1 MTNKKLKLAAMS
13 VALTAC
19 VAAQP
24 MAAHAVEGPD
34 PAEDNA
40 APQAEPVAESSTP
53 APVAEEGEK
62 QEKVGE
68 QEEFFPPP
76 VNEEAKSEEQAPAF
90 GPGTK
95 TDDII
100 IDYKPAEKPEE
111 PGESGKDG
119 ETDGSE
125 GSGETDETENPD
137 GTYVKGDVIDN
148 SKKDEA
154 TGKDGKI
161 GEATKEETPDSSSST
176 TVVDPDAEVKKG
188 DPVVGKDEDG
198 NTTITTPTE
207 TTGTETTTTTG
218 TGKADSSTTITDTKK
233 GEEINLDD
241 ELGKDVRPDWKTD
254 KDAKLGDYTVDKVEP
269 AKDGNSKTLTLK
281 KTSPTEEKEMAA
293 EDIAKLLDVP
303 EGGVEKKEELDEE
316 GNPKTTYTLKK
327 EEISTDENG
336 NTVTRVTYY
345 KITGNTVETTTETTL
360 VLKVEKGTVDVNNED
375 LTTEIELPSITAK
388 NTDET
393 KTDVIEISSEKLGE
407 MLQDEYYNNVTGE
420 YVYTEN
426 VDGKEYTYKVKKME
440 DSKPLTNAQL
450 AERLGEGFTGDDN
463 GVYYKGEKLTF
474 DQMEAVRKTLS
485 YTVEV
490 TEVTKTPGQVEGG
503 QESIESAKETAK
515 LEAIKA
521 ALTDAARNAG
531 INVETDDFKNQLN
544 TIDPTGKGQLN
555 LSYTD
560 ADGNVHTVT
569 LRYNG
574 ATVSAPQPGTPDSS
588 KDTETRKDVTDNVI
602 TGTAY
607 VTGSNTWTESGSL
620 NGTYVKP
627 GSGELPSLDGWTI
640 ASKDPEKGTTTYK
653 KEDTVTSPDGTS
665 TKITR
670 TCTITE
676 SSASLSDTEKE
687 EIAWAELLNQHP
699 EYKNKDELKAAG
711 YNINISS
718 MDFSGI
724 KCVEWTI
731 DELSESTKTDAKDLN
746 DKLVI
751 PGGKNWS
758 IDEKARTI
766 TVDGKTYD
774 KVTKTNDGYTCTVE
788 DKNGVKT
795 TYTFTKQ
802 AGAPLTPEEIQTALA
817 GQYSVSADSIR
828 LNADGKTA
836 TFTKGNE
843 TITVDYSTL
852 SETLT
857 VRKDVHTS
865 SSVTDIIKDNKDL
878 EKAYDELWKQIQ
890 EIQSK
895 LLPGEELWI
904 GNLEVTD
911 KTEKTDIIKY
921 FTTAISPENMS
932 KDELIKALQEQER
945 IAKNST
951 YVANKGS
958 DYEETKKNYYSG
970 EKTDEFKSFSK
981 APDGSKI
988 EVYWKLTWWGG
999 YYYYTDAN
1007 GQEVRVH
1014 SNTVHYEEQR
1024 DDIGHLDL
1032 ASGSKLDLLPDKD
1045 DKVDQ
1050 TDCVLVS
1057 KNLKLEWNYDAGNL
1071 VNGKGNQLVGLDSK
1085 ISWDDEG
1092 GEGNGHYEYDRGTPN
1107 NCPDKSAYYK
1117 LTGTVAYDPIKEN
1130 GSIKLY
1136 QGQRGDYWTPGI
1148 SAEDQAI
1155 NAYLKATGSSKTA
1168 ASLTKKERDAIVGT
1182 YVVQIGTTGTNSTG
1196 ESGYQVY
1203 LKSSEL
1209 TAYGYMTRD
1218 ANTCINSTY
1227 KRQDGTWGYVGG
1239 YDLMISKLTQVSEG
1253 KVVGQTESTIKT
1265 ITAPLSIRSSQD
1277 FANRL
1282 LELNKQTTTHKTSE
1296 SATAYG
1302 ENTSGGFDGA
1312 YTQNKS
1318 ETVTGSGTGK
1328 GHYTTFTE
1336 VLKKLF
1342 TGSGS
1347 KEHDEGKVSYTYRT
1361 TDKVDTT
1368 PVSKETVTTT
1378 DAHVDYNYT
1387 SIETRTVTVNGEETV
1402 IVPPVTPPV
1411 DPDTPDGPVE
1421 DETPDEVMTPETP
1434 ELPAVQDAAPDEVV
1448 LPAEPELPAV
1458 QDATALP
1465 QTGVNWMAALGM
1477 AFSGM
1482 LLTIAGAFA
1491 SLKYKEKH

>member
-1 MTNKKLKLAAMS
+1 M
-13 VALTAC
+13 
-19 VAAQP
+19 
-24 MAAHAVEGPD
+24 
-34 PAEDNA
+34 
-40 APQAEPVAESSTP
+40 
-53 APVAEEGEK
+53 
-62 QEKVGE
+62 
-68 QEEFFPPP
+68 
-76 VNEEAKSEEQAPAF
+76 NEEAKSEEQAPAF

-95 TDDII
+95 TDDIT

-111 PGESGKDG
+111 PGKSGEDG
-119 ETDGSE
+119 EADGSE

-161 GEATKEETPDSSSST
+161 GTATKEETPDSSSST

-233 GEEINLDD
+233 GEEIDLNK
-241 ELGKDVRPDWKTD
+241 ELGEVRPDWKTD
-254 KDAKLGDYTVDKVEP
+254 KDATLGDYTVKEVEP
-269 AKDGNSKTLTLK
+269 SEDGNSKELTLK

-303 EGGVEKKEELDEE
+303 EGGVEKKTDDE
-316 GNPKTTYTLKK
+316 GNTTYTLKK
-327 EEISTDENG
+327 EETSTDENG
-336 NTVTRVTYY
+336 NTVTRTTYY
-345 KITGNTVETTTETTL
+345 EITGTSVKTRTETTL
-360 VLKVEKGTVDVNNED
+360 KLKVEKGTETKKDQD
-375 LTTEIELPSITAK
+375 LSTEAELPDSITVK
-388 NTDET
+388 NGKSELKVSKDILEKALDNGGTYTDTDKNITYTVT
-393 KTDVIEISSEKLGE
+393 KKEESSTKLSNE
-407 MLQDEYYNNVTGE
+407 
-420 YVYTEN
+420 
-426 VDGKEYTYKVKKME
+426 
-440 DSKPLTNAQL
+440 QL
-450 AERLGEGFTGDDN
+450 AKRLGDGFTYNAADDSIS
-463 GVYYKGEKLTF
+463 YKGEKLTISQN
-474 DQMEAVRKTLS
+474 DVYRKLLS
-485 YTVEV
+485 YDVTV
-490 TEVTKTPGQVEGG
+490 TETIKNEGQVEGG
-503 QESIESAKETAK
+503 QASIDKANNDAK

-521 ALTDAARNAG
+521 ALTDAAKKTG
-531 INVETDDFKNQLN
+531 INVDSEDFKNQLN

-569 LRYNG
+569 LRYDG
-574 ATVSAPQPGTPDSS
+574 ATVSAPQPGSSDPS
-588 KDTETRKDVTDNVI
+588 KDTETREDIKDYTV

-627 GSGELPSLDGWTI
+627 GSGELPSLEGWTFDGI
-640 ASKDPEKGTTTYK
+640 DTEKGTTTYK
-653 KEDTVTSPDGTS
+653 KEETVTSPDGTS

-676 SSASLSDTEKE
+676 SSASLSDAEKE
-687 EIAWAELLNQHP
+687 EIAWKELQ
-699 EYKNKDELKAAG
+699 NKTGKDKATLLQEG
-711 YNINISS
+711 YSIDIGS

-724 KCVEWTI
+724 KRVEWTI
-731 DELSESTKTDAKDLN
+731 DTLSESTKTDTKDLN

-758 IDEKARTI
+758 IDENAGTI
-766 TVDGKTYD
+766 TVDGNIYRN
-774 KVTKTNDGYTCTVE
+774 VTKTDDGYTCTVE

-795 TYTFTKQ
+795 TYTFTKK

-836 TFTKGNE
+836 TFTKGDE

-865 SSVTDIIKDNKDL
+865 SSVTGIIKDDKDL

-895 LLPGEELWI
+895 LQPGEELRI
-904 GNLEVTD
+904 GETKID
-911 KTEKTDIIKY
+911 STTKKEDIIKY
-921 FTTAISPENMS
+921 FTKAISPDNMS

-970 EKTDEFKSFSK
+970 EKTGEFKYFSK

-988 EVYWKLTWWGG
+988 EVYWKSTWGWNG

-1007 GQEVRVH
+1007 GHEVRVD
-1014 SNTVHYEEQR
+1014 SNTVHSEEQR

-1032 ASGSKLDLLPDKD
+1032 ASGSKLDLLPDED
-1045 DKVDQ
+1045 GKVNQ

-1057 KNLKLEWNYDAGNL
+1057 KNLKLEWNYDAGKL
-1071 VNGKGNQLVGLDSK
+1071 VNGKDNQTVGLDSK

-1092 GEGNGHYEYDRGTPN
+1092 GEGDGHYEYDRGNPN
-1107 NCPDKSAYYK
+1107 KNPDKSAYYK
-1117 LTGTVAYDPIKEN
+1117 LTGTVAYDPIKDKD

-1136 QGQRGDYWTPGI
+1136 QGQWGDYWNPGI
-1148 SAEDQAI
+1148 SAEDEAI
-1155 NAYLKATGSSKTA
+1155 NAYLKATGSSKTYRD
-1168 ASLTKKERDAIVGT
+1168 LTTKERNAIVGT
-1182 YVVQIGTTGTNSTG
+1182 YVVKIGTTGTNSTG

-1209 TAYGYMTRD
+1209 TAYGYMSRD

-1239 YDLMISKLTQVSEG
+1239 YDLMISELTQVREG

-1277 FANRL
+1277 FAKRL
-1282 LELNKQTTTHKTSE
+1282 LELNKQTTTTHKTGE
-1296 SATAYG
+1296 GATAYG
-1302 ENTSGGFDGA
+1302 ENTSGDFDGT
-1312 YTQNKS
+1312 YTQKKS
-1318 ETVTGSGTGK
+1318 ETVEGSGTGK

-1336 VLKKLF
+1336 VLKKIF
-1342 TGSGS
+1342 SGSGS
-1347 KEHDEGKVSYTYRT
+1347 KEHDEGSVSYTHRT
-1361 TDKVDTT
+1361 TDKVNTT

-1378 DAHVDYNYT
+1378 DAHVGYNYT

-1402 IVPPVTPPV
+1402 IVPPVTPPE
-1411 DPDTPDGPVE
+1411 TPVE
-1421 DETPDEVMTPETP
+1421 DETPDEVVTPETP
-1434 ELPAVQDAAPDEVV
+1434 ELPPVQDATPDAPV
-1448 LPAEPELPAV
+1448 LPSDAVLPAV
-1458 QDATALP
+1458 QDALP

>member
-34 PAEDNA
+34 SVEDNA
-40 APQAEPVAESSTP
+40 APQAEP
-53 APVAEEGEK
+53 APVEGKTAEGEVEGEEGK
-62 QEKVGE
+62 
-68 QEEFFPPP
+68 QEEFVPP
-76 VNEEAKSEEQAPAF
+76 VNDEAKKDDQAPAF
-90 GPGTK
+90 GPGTE

-100 IDYKPAEKPEE
+100 IDYKPAEKPDE
-111 PGESGKDG
+111 PGKSGEDG

-161 GEATKEETPDSSSST
+161 GEATKEEIPDSSSST

-207 TTGTETTTTTG
+207 TTGTQTTTTTG

-254 KDAKLGDYTVDKVEP
+254 KDATLGDYTVKEVEP
-269 AKDGNSKTLTLK
+269 SEDGNSKTLTLK
-281 KTSPTEEKEMAA
+281 KTSPTEEKEMSA
-293 EDIAKLLDVP
+293 DDVAKLLDVP
-303 EGGVEKKEELDEE
+303 EDGVEKKTDDE
-316 GNPKTTYTLKK
+316 GKTTYILKK
-327 EEISTDENG
+327 EETSTDENG

-345 KITGNTVETTTETTL
+345 EITGNSVKTRTETTL
-360 VLKVEKGTVDVNNED
+360 KLKVEKGTVDVDNED
-375 LTTEIELPSITAK
+375 LTTEIKLPSITAK

-407 MLQDEYYNNVTGE
+407 MLKDKYYNNDTGE
-420 YVYTEN
+420 YVYTETDAN
-426 VDGKEYTYKVKKME
+426 GKEYTYKVKKAE
-440 DSKPLTNAQL
+440 DTKQLTNEQL
-450 AERLGEGFTGDDN
+450 ANRLGEGFTADDN
-463 GVYYKGEKLTF
+463 GVYYKGEKLNL

-531 INVETDDFKNQLN
+531 INVETDDFKNRLN

-569 LRYNG
+569 LRYDG
-574 ATVSAPQPGTPDSS
+574 ATVSVPQPGSSDPS

-607 VTGSNTWTESGSL
+607 VNGSNTWTESGSL

-627 GSGELPSLDGWTI
+627 DSGELPSLDGWTVD
-640 ASKDPEKGTTTYK
+640 SKDPEKGTTIYK
-653 KEDTVTSPDGTS
+653 KEYTVTSPDGTI

-676 SSASLSDTEKE
+676 SSAPLSDTEKE
-687 EIAWAELLNQHP
+687 EIAWKALQ
-699 EYKNKDELKAAG
+699 NKTGKDKATLIQEG
-711 YNINISS
+711 YSIDIGS

-724 KCVEWTI
+724 KRVEWTI
-731 DELSESTKTDAKDLN
+731 DELSESTKTDAKDLH

-817 GQYSVSADSIR
+817 VQYSVSADSIR

-836 TFTKGNE
+836 TFTKGDE

-895 LLPGEELWI
+895 LQPGEELWI
-904 GNLEVTD
+904 G
-911 KTEKTDIIKY
+911 KTKIDSTTQKEDIIKY
-921 FTTAISPENMS
+921 FTKAISPENMS

-945 IAKNST
+945 IAKSST

-970 EKTDEFKSFSK
+970 EKTDEFKHFSK

-988 EVYWKLTWWGG
+988 EVYWKSTWLWYG

-1007 GQEVRVH
+1007 GQEVRVDN
-1014 SNTVHYEEQR
+1014 NTVHSEEQR

-1045 DKVDQ
+1045 GKVDQ

-1071 VNGKGNQLVGLDSK
+1071 VNGKDNQTVGLDSK

-1092 GEGNGHYEYDRGTPN
+1092 GKGDGHYEYDRGDSN
-1107 NCPDKSAYYK
+1107 NNPDKSAYYK
-1117 LTGTVAYDPIKEN
+1117 LTGTVAYDPIKDKD

-1155 NAYLKATGSSKTA
+1155 NAYLEATGSNKTA
-1168 ASLTKKERDAIVGT
+1168 KDLSPKERNAIVGT
-1182 YVVQIGTTGTNSTG
+1182 YVVKIGTTGTNSTG

-1203 LKSSEL
+1203 RKTSEL
-1209 TAYGYMTRD
+1209 TAYGYMSRD

-1296 SATAYG
+1296 RATASG
-1302 ENTSGGFDGA
+1302 ENTSGGFNGA
-1312 YTQNKS
+1312 YTQDKS
-1318 ETVTGSGTGK
+1318 EPVEGSGTGK

-1342 TGSGS
+1342 SGKGETSYDTGS
-1347 KEHDEGKVSYTYRT
+1347 VSYTHRT
-1361 TDKVDTT
+1361 TDHVDTT

-1387 SIETRTVTVNGEETV
+1387 SIETRTVTVDGEETV
-1402 IVPPVTPPV
+1402 IVPPV

-1421 DETPDEVMTPETP
+1421 DETPDEVVTPETP

>member
-1 MTNKKLKLAAMS
+1 M
-13 VALTAC
+13 
-19 VAAQP
+19 
-24 MAAHAVEGPD
+24 
-34 PAEDNA
+34 
-40 APQAEPVAESSTP
+40 
-53 APVAEEGEK
+53 
-62 QEKVGE
+62 
-68 QEEFFPPP
+68 
-76 VNEEAKSEEQAPAF
+76 NEEAKKDDQAPAF

-111 PGESGKDG
+111 PGKSGEDG
-119 ETDGSE
+119 EADGSE

-233 GEEINLDD
+233 GEEIDLNK
-241 ELGKDVRPDWKTD
+241 ELGEVRPDWKTD
-254 KDAKLGDYTVDKVEP
+254 KDATLGDYTVKEVEP
-269 AKDGNSKTLTLK
+269 SEDGNSKELTLK

-303 EGGVEKKEELDEE
+303 EGGVEKKTDDE
-316 GNPKTTYTLKK
+316 GNTTYTLKK
-327 EEISTDENG
+327 EETSTDENG
-336 NTVTRVTYY
+336 NTVTRTTYY
-345 KITGNTVETTTETTL
+345 EITGTSVKTRTETTL
-360 VLKVEKGTVDVNNED
+360 KLKVEKGTETKKDQD
-375 LTTEIELPSITAK
+375 LSTEAELPDSITVK
-388 NTDET
+388 NGKSELKVSKDILEKALDNGGTYTDTDKNITYTVT
-393 KTDVIEISSEKLGE
+393 KKEESSTKLSNE
-407 MLQDEYYNNVTGE
+407 
-420 YVYTEN
+420 
-426 VDGKEYTYKVKKME
+426 
-440 DSKPLTNAQL
+440 QL
-450 AERLGEGFTGDDN
+450 AKRLGDGFTYNAADDSIS
-463 GVYYKGEKLTF
+463 YKGEKLTISQN
-474 DQMEAVRKTLS
+474 DVYRKLLS
-485 YTVEV
+485 YDVTV
-490 TEVTKTPGQVEGG
+490 TETIKNEGQVEGG
-503 QESIESAKETAK
+503 QASIDKANNDAK

-521 ALTDAARNAG
+521 ALTDAAKKTG
-531 INVETDDFKNQLN
+531 INVDSEDFKNQLN

-569 LRYNG
+569 LRYDG
-574 ATVSAPQPGTPDSS
+574 ATVSAPQPGSSDPS

-653 KEDTVTSPDGTS
+653 KEETVTSPDGTS

-676 SSASLSDTEKE
+676 SSASLTDTEKE
-687 EIAWAELLNQHP
+687 EIAWKELQ
-699 EYKNKDELKAAG
+699 NKTGKDKATLLQEG
-711 YNINISS
+711 YSIDIGS

-724 KCVEWTI
+724 KRVEWTI
-731 DELSESTKTDAKDLN
+731 DTLSESTKTDTKDLN

-774 KVTKTNDGYTCTVE
+774 NVTKTDDGYTCTVE

-802 AGAPLTPEEIQTALA
+802 AGAPLTPDEIQTALA

-836 TFTKGNE
+836 TFTKGDE

-865 SSVTDIIKDNKDL
+865 SSVTGIIKDDKDL

-895 LLPGEELWI
+895 LQPGEELRI
-904 GNLEVTD
+904 GETKID
-911 KTEKTDIIKY
+911 STTKKEDIIKY
-921 FTTAISPENMS
+921 FTKAISPDNMS

-970 EKTDEFKSFSK
+970 EKTDEFKYFSK
-981 APDGSKI
+981 VPDGSKI
-988 EVYWKLTWWGG
+988 EVYWKSTWLWYG

-1007 GQEVRVH
+1007 GQEVRVDN
-1014 SNTVHYEEQR
+1014 NTVHSEEQR

-1032 ASGSKLDLLPDKD
+1032 ASGSKLDLLPDED
-1045 DKVDQ
+1045 GKVDQ

-1071 VNGKGNQLVGLDSK
+1071 VNGKGNQPVGLDSK

-1092 GEGNGHYEYDRGTPN
+1092 GKGDGHYEYDRGNSN

-1148 SAEDQAI
+1148 SAEDEAI
-1155 NAYLKATGSSKTA
+1155 NAYLKATGSNKTA

-1239 YDLMISKLTQVSEG
+1239 YDLMISELTQVSEG

-1277 FANRL
+1277 FAKRL
-1282 LELNKQTTTHKTSE
+1282 LELNKQTTTTHKTGE
-1296 SATAYG
+1296 GATAYG
-1302 ENTSGGFDGA
+1302 ENTSGDFDGT
-1312 YTQNKS
+1312 YTQKKS
-1318 ETVTGSGTGK
+1318 ETVEGSGTGK

-1336 VLKKLF
+1336 VLKKIF
-1342 TGSGS
+1342 SGSGS
-1347 KEHDEGKVSYTYRT
+1347 KEHDEGSVSYTHRT
-1361 TDKVDTT
+1361 TDKVNTT

-1378 DAHVDYNYT
+1378 DAHVGYNYT

-1402 IVPPVTPPV
+1402 IVPPVTPPE
-1411 DPDTPDGPVE
+1411 TPVE
-1421 DETPDEVMTPETP
+1421 DETPDEVVTPETP
-1434 ELPAVQDAAPDEVV
+1434 KLPPVQDATPDAPVLPSDAVLPAVQD
-1448 LPAEPELPAV
+1448 
-1458 QDATALP
+1458 ALP

>member
-34 PAEDNA
+34 SVEDNA
-40 APQAEPVAESSTP
+40 APQAEP
-53 APVAEEGEK
+53 APVEGKTAEGEVEGEEEK
-62 QEKVGE
+62 QE
-68 QEEFFPPP
+68 EFVPPE
-76 VNEEAKSEEQAPAF
+76 NDEAKKDDQAPAF
-90 GPGTK
+90 GPGTE
-95 TDDII
+95 TDDIT

-111 PGESGKDG
+111 PGE
-119 ETDGSE
+119 
-125 GSGETDETENPD
+125 TDETVNPD

-207 TTGTETTTTTG
+207 TTGTQTTTTTG

-241 ELGKDVRPDWKTD
+241 ELGKDVRPDWSTD
-254 KDAKLGDYTVDKVEP
+254 EKAKLGDYTVKEVEP
-269 AKDGNSKTLTLK
+269 SEDGNSKTLTLK
-281 KTSPTEEKEMAA
+281 KTSEPETKKMSA
-293 EDIAKLLDVP
+293 EDVAKLLDVP
-303 EGGVEKKEELDEE
+303 EDGVEKKTDDE
-316 GNPKTTYTLKK
+316 GNTTYTLTKT
-327 EEISTDENG
+327 ETSTDENG
-336 NTVTRVTYY
+336 NTVTRTTYY
-345 KITGNTVETTTETTL
+345 EITGNSVKTRTETTL
-360 VLKVEKGTVDVNNED
+360 KLKVEKGTVDVNNED

-426 VDGKEYTYKVKKME
+426 VDGKEYTYKVKKTE

-450 AERLGEGFTGDDN
+450 ADRLGEGFTGDDN

-474 DQMEAVRKTLS
+474 DQKEAVRKTLS

-490 TEVTKTPGQVEGG
+490 TEVTKTPDQVEGG
-503 QESIESAKETAK
+503 QESIKSAEETAK

-569 LRYNG
+569 LRYDG

-588 KDTETRKDVTDNVI
+588 KGTETRKDVTDNVI

-607 VTGSNTWTESGSL
+607 VNGSNTWTESGSL

-687 EIAWAELLNQHP
+687 EIAWNELQ
-699 EYKNKDELKAAG
+699 NKTGKDKATLIQEG
-711 YNINISS
+711 YSIDIGS

-724 KCVEWTI
+724 KRVEWTI

-766 TVDGKTYD
+766 TVDGKIYD

-817 GQYSVSADSIR
+817 GQYSVPADSIR

-836 TFTKGNE
+836 TFTKGDE

-890 EIQSK
+890 EIRSK
-895 LLPGEELWI
+895 LQPGEELWI

-970 EKTDEFKSFSK
+970 EKTDEFKYFSK

-988 EVYWKLTWWGG
+988 EVYWKWTLWGG

-1045 DKVDQ
+1045 GNVDQ

-1057 KNLKLEWNYDAGNL
+1057 KNLEWNYDAGNL
-1071 VNGKGNQLVGLDSK
+1071 VNGKGNQPVGLDSK

-1092 GEGNGHYEYDRGTPN
+1092 GKGNGHYEYDRGNPN

-1136 QGQRGDYWTPGI
+1136 QGGYDGWHWV

-1168 ASLTKKERDAIVGT
+1168 ASLTKKERNAIVGT
-1182 YVVQIGTTGTNSTG
+1182 YVVKIGTTGTNSTG

-1203 LKSSEL
+1203 LKTSEL

-1302 ENTSGGFDGA
+1302 ENTSGGFNGA
-1312 YTQNKS
+1312 YTQDKS

-1342 TGSGS
+1342 SG
-1347 KEHDEGKVSYTYRT
+1347 KGDTTHDEGKVSYTHRT
-1361 TDKVDTT
+1361 TDKVNTT

-1387 SIETRTVTVNGEETV
+1387 SIETRKVTVSGEETV

-1421 DETPDEVMTPETP
+1421 DETPDEVVTPETP
-1434 ELPAVQDAAPDEVV
+1434 ELPPVQDATPDDAAPETPV
-1448 LPAEPELPAV
+1448 LPSDAVLPAV
-1458 QDATALP
+1458 QDALP

>member
-34 PAEDNA
+34 SVEDNA
-40 APQAEPVAESSTP
+40 APQAEP
-53 APVAEEGEK
+53 APVEGKTAEGEVEGEEEK
-62 QEKVGE
+62 QE
-68 QEEFFPPP
+68 EFVPP
-76 VNEEAKSEEQAPAF
+76 VNDEAKKDDQAPAF
-90 GPGTK
+90 GPGTN

-100 IDYKPAEKPEE
+100 IDYKPAEKPD
-111 PGESGKDG
+111 ESG
-119 ETDGSE
+119 E
-125 GSGETDETENPD
+125 SGETDETENPD

-254 KDAKLGDYTVDKVEP
+254 KDAKLGGYTVDKVEP

-281 KTSPTEEKEMAA
+281 KTSEPETKKMSA
-293 EDIAKLLDVP
+293 EDVAKLLDVP
-303 EGGVEKKEELDEE
+303 EGGVEKKTDDE
-316 GNPKTTYTLKK
+316 GNTTYTLKK
-327 EEISTDENG
+327 EETSTDENG

-345 KITGNTVETTTETTL
+345 EITGNSVKTTTETTL
-360 VLKVEKGTVDVNNED
+360 KLKVEKGTETKKDQD
-375 LTTEIELPSITAK
+375 LSTEAELPDSITVK
-388 NTDET
+388 NGKSELKVSKDILEKALDNGGTYTDTDKNITYTVT
-393 KTDVIEISSEKLGE
+393 KKEESSTKLSNE
-407 MLQDEYYNNVTGE
+407 
-420 YVYTEN
+420 
-426 VDGKEYTYKVKKME
+426 
-440 DSKPLTNAQL
+440 QL
-450 AERLGEGFTGDDN
+450 AKRLGDGFTYNAADDSIS
-463 GVYYKGEKLTF
+463 YKGEKLTISQN
-474 DQMEAVRKTLS
+474 DVYRKLLS
-485 YTVEV
+485 YDVTV
-490 TEVTKTPGQVEGG
+490 TETIKNEGQVEGG
-503 QESIESAKETAK
+503 QASIDKANNDAK

-521 ALTDAARNAG
+521 ALTDAAKKTG
-531 INVETDDFKNQLN
+531 INVDSEDFKNQLN

-569 LRYNG
+569 LCYDG
-574 ATVSAPQPGTPDSS
+574 ATVSAPEPSS
-588 KDTETRKDVTDNVI
+588 SDPSKNTETREDIKDYTV

-627 GSGELPSLDGWTI
+627 GSGELPSLEGWTFDGI
-640 ASKDPEKGTTTYK
+640 DTEKGTTTYK
-653 KEDTVTSPDGTS
+653 KEETVTSPDGTS
-665 TKITR
+665 TKIIR

-676 SSASLSDTEKE
+676 SSASLSDAEKAD
-687 EIAWAELLNQHP
+687 IAWAELLKQHP
-699 EYKNKDELKAAG
+699 EYKNEDELKAAG
-711 YNINISS
+711 YNIDIGS

-724 KCVEWTI
+724 KRVEWTI
-731 DELSESTKTDAKDLN
+731 GTLSESTKTDTKDLN

-758 IDEKARTI
+758 IDEKAGTI
-766 TVDGKTYD
+766 TVDGDIYRN
-774 KVTKTNDGYTCTVE
+774 VTKTNDGYTCTVE

-836 TFTKGNE
+836 TFTKGDE

-988 EVYWKLTWWGG
+988 EVYWKSTWWGG

-1057 KNLKLEWNYDAGNL
+1057 KNLEWNYDAGNL
-1071 VNGKGNQLVGLDSK
+1071 VNGKGNQPVGLDSK

-1092 GEGNGHYEYDRGTPN
+1092 GKGNGHYEYDRGNPN

-1130 GSIKLY
+1130 GNIKLY
-1136 QGQRGDYWTPGI
+1136 QGGFDDYWHWV

-1168 ASLTKKERDAIVGT
+1168 ASLTKKERNAIVGT
-1182 YVVQIGTTGTNSTG
+1182 YVVKIGTTDTNSTG

-1203 LKSSEL
+1203 LKTSEL
-1209 TAYGYMTRD
+1209 TAYGYMSRD

-1296 SATAYG
+1296 RATAYG

-1342 TGSGS
+1342 SGKGETSYDTGSI
-1347 KEHDEGKVSYTYRT
+1347 SYSYRT
-1361 TDKVDTT
+1361 TEKVGTT
-1368 PVSKETVTTT
+1368 ALSKETVTTT

-1387 SIETRTVTVNGEETV
+1387 SIETRTVTVDGEETV
-1402 IVPPVTPPV
+1402 IVPPVTPPE
-1411 DPDTPDGPVE
+1411 TPVE
-1421 DETPDEVMTPETP
+1421 DETPDEVVTPETP
-1434 ELPAVQDAAPDEVV
+1434 ELPPVQDATLDDAAPETPV
-1448 LPAEPELPAV
+1448 LPSDAVLPAV

>member
-34 PAEDNA
+34 SVEDNA
-40 APQAEPVAESSTP
+40 APQAEP
-53 APVAEEGEK
+53 APVEGKTAEGEVEGEEEK
-62 QEKVGE
+62 QE
-68 QEEFFPPP
+68 EFVPP
-76 VNEEAKSEEQAPAF
+76 VNDEAKKDDQAPAF

-100 IDYKPAEKPEE
+100 IDYKPAEKPDE
-111 PGESGKDG
+111 
-119 ETDGSE
+119 
-125 GSGETDETENPD
+125 SGETDETENPD

-154 TGKDGKI
+154 TGEDGKI
-161 GEATKEETPDSSSST
+161 GKATKEETPDSSSST

-207 TTGTETTTTTG
+207 TTGTQTTTTTG
-218 TGKADSSTTITDTKK
+218 TGEAKSETTITDTKK

-254 KDAKLGDYTVDKVEP
+254 KDAKLGGYTVDKVEP

-281 KTSPTEEKEMAA
+281 KTSEPETKEMSA
-293 EDIAKLLDVP
+293 EDVAKLLDVP
-303 EGGVEKKEELDEE
+303 EDGVEKKTDDE
-316 GNPKTTYTLKK
+316 GKTTYILKK
-327 EEISTDENG
+327 EETSTDENG

-426 VDGKEYTYKVKKME
+426 VDGKEYTYKVKKTE

-450 AERLGEGFTGDDN
+450 ADRLGEGFTGDAN

-474 DQMEAVRKTLS
+474 DQKEAVRKTLS

-515 LEAIKA
+515 LNAIKA

-569 LRYNG
+569 LRYDG

-588 KDTETRKDVTDNVI
+588 KGTETRKDVTDNVI

-607 VTGSNTWTESGSL
+607 VNGSNTWTESGSL

-653 KEDTVTSPDGTS
+653 KEDTVTSPDGTI

-687 EIAWAELLNQHP
+687 EIAWNELQ
-699 EYKNKDELKAAG
+699 NKTGKDKATLIQEG
-711 YNINISS
+711 YSIDIGS

-724 KCVEWTI
+724 KRVEWTI

-817 GQYSVSADSIR
+817 VQYSVSADSIR

-878 EKAYDELWKQIQ
+878 EKAYDDLWKQIQ

-988 EVYWKLTWWGG
+988 EVYWKWTRWGG

-1045 DKVDQ
+1045 GNVDQ

-1057 KNLKLEWNYDAGNL
+1057 KNLEWNYDAGNL
-1071 VNGKGNQLVGLDSK
+1071 VNGKGNQPVGLDSK

-1092 GEGNGHYEYDRGTPN
+1092 GKGNGHYEYDRGNPN

-1130 GSIKLY
+1130 GNIKLY
-1136 QGQRGDYWTPGI
+1136 QGGFDDYWYWV

-1155 NAYLKATGSSKTA
+1155 NAYLKATGSNKTA
-1168 ASLTKKERDAIVGT
+1168 ASLTKKERNAIVGT
-1182 YVVQIGTTGTNSTG
+1182 YVVKIGTTDTNSTG

-1203 LKSSEL
+1203 LKTSEL

-1302 ENTSGGFDGA
+1302 ENTSVRRLRRCL
-1312 YTQNKS
+1312 Y
-1318 ETVTGSGTGK
+1318 
-1328 GHYTTFTE
+1328 
-1336 VLKKLF
+1336 
-1342 TGSGS
+1342 
-1347 KEHDEGKVSYTYRT
+1347 
-1361 TDKVDTT
+1361 
-1368 PVSKETVTTT
+1368 
-1378 DAHVDYNYT
+1378 
-1387 SIETRTVTVNGEETV
+1387 
-1402 IVPPVTPPV
+1402 
-1411 DPDTPDGPVE
+1411 
-1421 DETPDEVMTPETP
+1421 
-1434 ELPAVQDAAPDEVV
+1434 
-1448 LPAEPELPAV
+1448 
-1458 QDATALP
+1458 
-1465 QTGVNWMAALGM
+1465 
-1477 AFSGM
+1477 
-1482 LLTIAGAFA
+1482 AG
-1491 SLKYKEKH
+1491 

>member
-1 MTNKKLKLAAMS
+1 M
-13 VALTAC
+13 
-19 VAAQP
+19 
-24 MAAHAVEGPD
+24 
-34 PAEDNA
+34 
-40 APQAEPVAESSTP
+40 
-53 APVAEEGEK
+53 
-62 QEKVGE
+62 
-68 QEEFFPPP
+68 
-76 VNEEAKSEEQAPAF
+76 NEEAKSEEQAPAF

-95 TDDII
+95 TDDIT

-111 PGESGKDG
+111 PGKSGEDG
-119 ETDGSE
+119 EADGSE

-207 TTGTETTTTTG
+207 TTGTQTTTTTG

-254 KDAKLGDYTVDKVEP
+254 KDAKLGGYTVDKVEP

-303 EGGVEKKEELDEE
+303 EGGVERKEELDEE

-327 EEISTDENG
+327 EETSTDENG

-360 VLKVEKGTVDVNNED
+360 KLKVEKSTETKKDQD
-375 LTTEIELPSITAK
+375 LSTEAELPDSITVK
-388 NTDET
+388 NGKSELKVSKDILEKALDNGGTYTDTDKNITYTVT
-393 KTDVIEISSEKLGE
+393 KKEESSTKLSNE
-407 MLQDEYYNNVTGE
+407 
-420 YVYTEN
+420 
-426 VDGKEYTYKVKKME
+426 
-440 DSKPLTNAQL
+440 QL
-450 AERLGEGFTGDDN
+450 AKRLGDGFTYNAADDSIS
-463 GVYYKGEKLTF
+463 YKGEKLTISQN
-474 DQMEAVRKTLS
+474 DVYRKLLS
-485 YTVEV
+485 YDVTV
-490 TEVTKTPGQVEGG
+490 TETIKNEGQVEGG
-503 QESIESAKETAK
+503 QASIDKANNDAK

-521 ALTDAARNAG
+521 ALTDAAKKTG
-531 INVETDDFKNQLN
+531 INVDSEDFKNQLN

-569 LRYNG
+569 LRYDG
-574 ATVSAPQPGTPDSS
+574 ATVSAPQPGSSDPS

-627 GSGELPSLDGWTI
+627 GSGELPSFDGWTI

-687 EIAWAELLNQHP
+687 EIAWKELQ
-699 EYKNKDELKAAG
+699 NKTGKDKATLLQEG
-711 YNINISS
+711 YSIDIGS

-724 KCVEWTI
+724 KRVEWTI
-731 DELSESTKTDAKDLN
+731 DTLSESTKTDAKDLN

-836 TFTKGNE
+836 TFTKGDE

-865 SSVTDIIKDNKDL
+865 SSVTGIIKDDKDL

-895 LLPGEELWI
+895 LQPGEELRI
-904 GNLEVTD
+904 GETKID
-911 KTEKTDIIKY
+911 STTKKEDIIKY
-921 FTTAISPENMS
+921 FTKAISPDNMS

-970 EKTDEFKSFSK
+970 EKTDEFKYFSK
-981 APDGSKI
+981 APDDSKI
-988 EVYWKLTWWGG
+988 EVYWKWTWWGG

-1014 SNTVHYEEQR
+1014 SNTVHSEEQR

-1032 ASGSKLDLLPDKD
+1032 ASGSKLDLLPDED
-1045 DKVDQ
+1045 GKVNQ

-1057 KNLKLEWNYDAGNL
+1057 KDLKLEWNYDAGKL
-1071 VNGKGNQLVGLDSK
+1071 VNGKDNQTVGLDSK

-1092 GEGNGHYEYDRGTPN
+1092 GEGSGHYEYDRGNRN
-1107 NCPDKSAYYK
+1107 NNPDKSAYYK

-1136 QGQRGDYWTPGI
+1136 QGQWGDYWNPGI
-1148 SAEDQAI
+1148 SAEDEAI
-1155 NAYLKATGSSKTA
+1155 NAYLKATGSSKTYRD
-1168 ASLTKKERDAIVGT
+1168 LTTKERNAIVGT
-1182 YVVQIGTTGTNSTG
+1182 YVVKIGTTGTNSTG

-1203 LKSSEL
+1203 RKTSEL
-1209 TAYGYMTRD
+1209 TAYGYMSRD

-1253 KVVGQTESTIKT
+1253 KVIGQTESTIKT

-1282 LELNKQTTTHKTSE
+1282 LELNKQTTTTHKTGE
-1296 SATAYG
+1296 GATAYG
-1302 ENTSGGFDGA
+1302 ENTSGDFDGA
-1312 YTQNKS
+1312 YTQKKS
-1318 ETVTGSGTGK
+1318 ETVEGSGTGK

-1336 VLKKLF
+1336 VLKKIF
-1342 TGSGS
+1342 SGSGS
-1347 KEHDEGKVSYTYRT
+1347 KEHDEGSVSYTHRT
-1361 TDKVDTT
+1361 TDKVNTT

-1387 SIETRTVTVNGEETV
+1387 SIETRKVTVSGEETV
-1402 IVPPVTPPV
+1402 IVPPV

-1421 DETPDEVMTPETP
+1421 DEIPDEVVTPEAPELPPVQDATP
-1434 ELPAVQDAAPDEVV
+1434 DAPVLPSDAVLPAVQD
-1448 LPAEPELPAV
+1448 
-1458 QDATALP
+1458 ALP

-1482 LLTIAGAFA
+1482 LLTIAGAFT

>member
-1 MTNKKLKLAAMS
+1 M
-13 VALTAC
+13 
-19 VAAQP
+19 
-24 MAAHAVEGPD
+24 
-34 PAEDNA
+34 
-40 APQAEPVAESSTP
+40 
-53 APVAEEGEK
+53 
-62 QEKVGE
+62 
-68 QEEFFPPP
+68 
-76 VNEEAKSEEQAPAF
+76 NEEAKSEEQAPAF

-111 PGESGKDG
+111 PGE
-119 ETDGSE
+119 
-125 GSGETDETENPD
+125 TDEPETPGD
-137 GTYVKGDVIDN
+137 THLKGDVIDN

-161 GEATKEETPDSSSST
+161 GTATKEETPDSSSST

-241 ELGKDVRPDWKTD
+241 ELGQDVRPDWKTD
-254 KDAKLGDYTVDKVEP
+254 KDTKLGDYTVDKVEP
-269 AKDGNSKTLTLK
+269 AEDGNSKELTLK

-303 EGGVEKKEELDEE
+303 EGGVEKKTDNE
-316 GNPKTTYTLKK
+316 GNTTYTLKK
-327 EEISTDENG
+327 EETSTDENG
-336 NTVTRVTYY
+336 NTVTRTTYY
-345 KITGNTVETTTETTL
+345 EITGNSVKTRTETTL
-360 VLKVEKGTVDVNNED
+360 VLKVEKGTETKKDQD
-375 LTTEIELPSITAK
+375 LSTEAELPDSITVK
-388 NTDET
+388 NGKSELKVSKDILEKALDNGGTYTDTDKNITYTVT
-393 KTDVIEISSEKLGE
+393 KKEESSTKLSNE
-407 MLQDEYYNNVTGE
+407 
-420 YVYTEN
+420 
-426 VDGKEYTYKVKKME
+426 
-440 DSKPLTNAQL
+440 QL
-450 AERLGEGFTGDDN
+450 AKRLGDGFTYNAADDSIS
-463 GVYYKGEKLTF
+463 YKGEKLTISQN
-474 DQMEAVRKTLS
+474 DVYRKLLS
-485 YTVEV
+485 YDVTV
-490 TEVTKTPGQVEGG
+490 TETIKNEGQVEGG
-503 QESIESAKETAK
+503 QASIDKANNDAK

-521 ALTDAARNAG
+521 ALTDAAKKTG
-531 INVETDDFKNQLN
+531 INVDSEDFKNQLN

-569 LRYNG
+569 LCYDG
-574 ATVSAPQPGTPDSS
+574 ATVSAPEPGSS
-588 KDTETRKDVTDNVI
+588 DPSKNTETREDIKDYTV

-627 GSGELPSLDGWTI
+627 GSGELPSFDGWTI

-653 KEDTVTSPDGTS
+653 KEETVTSPDGTS

-676 SSASLSDTEKE
+676 SSASLTDAEKE
-687 EIAWAELLNQHP
+687 EIAWKELQ
-699 EYKNKDELKAAG
+699 NKTGKDKATLLQEG
-711 YNINISS
+711 YSIDIGS

-724 KCVEWTI
+724 KRVEWTI
-731 DELSESTKTDAKDLN
+731 DTLSESTKTDTKDLN

-758 IDEKARTI
+758 IDEKAGTI

-774 KVTKTNDGYTCTVE
+774 NVTKTNDGYTCTVE

-802 AGAPLTPEEIQTALA
+802 AGAPLTPDEIQTALA

-836 TFTKGNE
+836 TFTKGDE

-865 SSVTDIIKDNKDL
+865 SSVTGIIKDDKDL

-895 LLPGEELWI
+895 LQPGEELRI
-904 GNLEVTD
+904 GETKID
-911 KTEKTDIIKY
+911 STTKKEDIIKY
-921 FTTAISPENMS
+921 FTKAISPDNMS

-970 EKTDEFKSFSK
+970 EKTGEFKYFSK

-988 EVYWKLTWWGG
+988 EVYWKSTWGWNG

-1007 GQEVRVH
+1007 GHEVRVD
-1014 SNTVHYEEQR
+1014 SNTVHSEEQR

-1032 ASGSKLDLLPDKD
+1032 ASGSKLDLLPDED
-1045 DKVDQ
+1045 GKVNQ

-1057 KNLKLEWNYDAGNL
+1057 KNLKLEWNYDAGKL
-1071 VNGKGNQLVGLDSK
+1071 VNGKDNQTVGLDSK

-1092 GEGNGHYEYDRGTPN
+1092 GEGDGHYEYDRGNPN
-1107 NCPDKSAYYK
+1107 KNPDKSAYYK
-1117 LTGTVAYDPIKEN
+1117 LTGTVAYDPIKDKD

-1136 QGQRGDYWTPGI
+1136 QGQWGDYWNPGI
-1148 SAEDQAI
+1148 SAEDEAI
-1155 NAYLKATGSSKTA
+1155 NAYLKATGSSKTYRD
-1168 ASLTKKERDAIVGT
+1168 LTTKERNAIVGT
-1182 YVVQIGTTGTNSTG
+1182 YVVKIGTTGTNSTG

-1209 TAYGYMTRD
+1209 TAYGYMSRD

-1239 YDLMISKLTQVSEG
+1239 YDLMISELTQVREG

-1277 FANRL
+1277 FAKRL
-1282 LELNKQTTTHKTSE
+1282 LELNKQTTTTHKTGE
-1296 SATAYG
+1296 GATAYG
-1302 ENTSGGFDGA
+1302 ENTSGDFDGT
-1312 YTQNKS
+1312 YTQKKS
-1318 ETVTGSGTGK
+1318 ETVEGSGTGK

-1336 VLKKLF
+1336 VLKKIF
-1342 TGSGS
+1342 SGSGS
-1347 KEHDEGKVSYTYRT
+1347 KEHDEGSVSYTHRT
-1361 TDKVDTT
+1361 TDKVNTT

-1378 DAHVDYNYT
+1378 DAHVGYNYT

-1402 IVPPVTPPV
+1402 IVPPVTPPE
-1411 DPDTPDGPVE
+1411 TPVE
-1421 DETPDEVMTPETP
+1421 DETPDEVVTPETP
-1434 ELPAVQDAAPDEVV
+1434 ELPPVQDATPDAPV
-1448 LPAEPELPAV
+1448 LPSDAVLPAV
-1458 QDATALP
+1458 QDALP

>member
-34 PAEDNA
+34 SVEDNA
-40 APQAEPVAESSTP
+40 APQAEP
-53 APVAEEGEK
+53 APVEGKTAEGEVEGEEEK
-62 QEKVGE
+62 QE
-68 QEEFFPPP
+68 EFVPP
-76 VNEEAKSEEQAPAF
+76 VNDEAKKDDQAPAF

-100 IDYKPAEKPEE
+100 IDYKPAEKPDE
-111 PGESGKDG
+111 
-119 ETDGSE
+119 
-125 GSGETDETENPD
+125 SGETDETENPD

-154 TGKDGKI
+154 TGEDGKI
-161 GEATKEETPDSSSST
+161 GKATKEETPDSSSST

-207 TTGTETTTTTG
+207 TTGTQTTTTTG
-218 TGKADSSTTITDTKK
+218 TGEAKSETTITDTKK

-254 KDAKLGDYTVDKVEP
+254 KDAKLGGYTVDKVEP

-281 KTSPTEEKEMAA
+281 KTSEPETKEMSA
-293 EDIAKLLDVP
+293 EDVAKLLDVP
-303 EGGVEKKEELDEE
+303 EDGVEKKTDDE
-316 GNPKTTYTLKK
+316 GKTTYILKK
-327 EEISTDENG
+327 EETSTDENG

-426 VDGKEYTYKVKKME
+426 VDGKEYTYKVKKTE
-440 DSKPLTNAQL
+440 DTKQLTNKQL
-450 AERLGEGFTGDDN
+450 ADRLGEGFTGDDN

-474 DQMEAVRKTLS
+474 DQKEAVRKTLS

-503 QESIESAKETAK
+503 QESIKSAEETAK

-569 LRYNG
+569 LRYDG

-588 KDTETRKDVTDNVI
+588 KGTETRKDVTDNVI

-607 VTGSNTWTESGSL
+607 VNGSNTWTESGSL

-653 KEDTVTSPDGTS
+653 KEDTVTSPDGTI

-687 EIAWAELLNQHP
+687 EIAWNELQ
-699 EYKNKDELKAAG
+699 NKTGKDKATLIQEG
-711 YNINISS
+711 YSIDIGS

-724 KCVEWTI
+724 KRVEWTI

-817 GQYSVSADSIR
+817 VQYSVSADSIR

-945 IAKNST
+945 IAKSST

-988 EVYWKLTWWGG
+988 EVYWKSTWWGG

-1045 DKVDQ
+1045 GNVDQ

-1071 VNGKGNQLVGLDSK
+1071 VNGKGNQPVGLDSK

-1092 GEGNGHYEYDRGTPN
+1092 GEGDGHYEYDRGNPN

-1130 GSIKLY
+1130 GNIKLY
-1136 QGQRGDYWTPGI
+1136 QGGFDDYWYWV

-1155 NAYLKATGSSKTA
+1155 NAYLKATGSNKTA

-1182 YVVQIGTTGTNSTG
+1182 YVVKIGTTGTNSTG

-1203 LKSSEL
+1203 LKTSEL

-1282 LELNKQTTTHKTSE
+1282 LELNQQTTTHKTSE
-1296 SATAYG
+1296 RATAYG

-1312 YTQNKS
+1312 YTQDKS

-1342 TGSGS
+1342 SGKGETSYDTGS
-1347 KEHDEGKVSYTYRT
+1347 VSYSYRT
-1361 TDKVDTT
+1361 TDKVNTT

-1402 IVPPVTPPV
+1402 IVPPVTPPE
-1411 DPDTPDGPVE
+1411 TPVE
-1421 DETPDEVMTPETP
+1421 DETPDEVVTPETP
-1434 ELPAVQDAAPDEVV
+1434 ELPPVQDATPDDAAPETPV
-1448 LPAEPELPAV
+1448 LPSDAVLPAV
-1458 QDATALP
+1458 QDALP

-1482 LLTIAGAFA
+1482 LLMVVGAFA

>member
-34 PAEDNA
+34 SVEDNA
-40 APQAEPVAESSTP
+40 APQAEP
-53 APVAEEGEK
+53 APVEGKTAEGEVEGEEGK
-62 QEKVGE
+62 
-68 QEEFFPPP
+68 QEEFVPPE
-76 VNEEAKSEEQAPAF
+76 NDEAKKDDQAPAF

-111 PGESGKDG
+111 PGKSGEDG
-119 ETDGSE
+119 EADGSE

-161 GEATKEETPDSSSST
+161 GEATKEETPEGSSST

-254 KDAKLGDYTVDKVEP
+254 KDAKLGGYTVDKVEP

-360 VLKVEKGTVDVNNED
+360 VLKVEKGTVDVDDKD
-375 LTTEIELPSITAK
+375 LTTEIKLPSITAK

-407 MLQDEYYNNVTGE
+407 MLKDEYYNNVTGE
-420 YVYTEN
+420 YVYTET
-426 VDGKEYTYKVKKME
+426 VDGKEYTYKVKKTE
-440 DSKPLTNAQL
+440 DTNSLTNDQL
-450 AERLGEGFTGDDN
+450 ANRLGDGFSVDADGD
-463 GVYYKGEKLTF
+463 VCYKGEKLTF
-474 DQMEAVRKTLS
+474 DQMKAVRKTLS
-485 YTVEV
+485 YTVAV
-490 TEVTKTPGQVEGG
+490 TEITKNEGQVEGG
-503 QESIESAKETAK
+503 EGSIKSAEETAK

-569 LRYNG
+569 LRYDG
-574 ATVSAPQPGTPDSS
+574 ATVSAPQPGSS
-588 KDTETRKDVTDNVI
+588 DPRKDTETRKDVTDNVI

-627 GSGELPSLDGWTI
+627 GSGELPSLEGWTFDGI
-640 ASKDPEKGTTTYK
+640 DTEKGTTIYK
-653 KEDTVTSPDGTS
+653 KEDTVTLSDGTI

-724 KCVEWTI
+724 KRVEWTI
-731 DELSESTKTDAKDLN
+731 AELSESTKTDAKDLN

-817 GQYSVSADSIR
+817 GQYSVPADSIR

-836 TFTKGNE
+836 TFTKGDE

-890 EIQSK
+890 EIRSK
-895 LLPGEELWI
+895 LQPDEELWI
-904 GNLEVTD
+904 G
-911 KTEKTDIIKY
+911 KTKIDSTTKKEDIIKY
-921 FTTAISPENMS
+921 FTKAISPENMS

-945 IAKNST
+945 IAKSST

-988 EVYWKLTWWGG
+988 EVYWKSTRWGG

-1045 DKVDQ
+1045 GNVDQ

-1057 KNLKLEWNYDAGNL
+1057 KNLEWNYDAGNL
-1071 VNGKGNQLVGLDSK
+1071 VNGKGNQPVGLDSK

-1092 GEGNGHYEYDRGTPN
+1092 GKGNGHYEYDRGNPN

-1130 GSIKLY
+1130 GNIKLY
-1136 QGQRGDYWTPGI
+1136 QGGFDDYWYWV

-1155 NAYLKATGSSKTA
+1155 NAYLKATGSNKTA

-1182 YVVQIGTTGTNSTG
+1182 YVVKIGTTGTNSTG

-1203 LKSSEL
+1203 LKTSEL

-1302 ENTSGGFDGA
+1302 ENTSGGFNGA
-1312 YTQNKS
+1312 YTQDKS

-1361 TDKVDTT
+1361 TDKVNTT

-1387 SIETRTVTVNGEETV
+1387 SIETRKVTVSGEETV

-1421 DETPDEVMTPETP
+1421 DETPDEVVTPETP
-1434 ELPAVQDAAPDEVV
+1434 ELPPVQDATPDDAAPETPV
-1448 LPAEPELPAV
+1448 LPSDAVLPAV
-1458 QDATALP
+1458 QDALP

>member
-34 PAEDNA
+34 SVEDNA
-40 APQAEPVAESSTP
+40 APQAEP
-53 APVAEEGEK
+53 APVEGKTAEGEVEGEEEK
-62 QEKVGE
+62 QE
-68 QEEFFPPP
+68 EFVPPE
-76 VNEEAKSEEQAPAF
+76 NDEAKKDDQAPAF

-111 PGESGKDG
+111 PGKSGEDG
-119 ETDGSE
+119 EADGSE

-161 GEATKEETPDSSSST
+161 GEATKEETPEGSSST

-254 KDAKLGDYTVDKVEP
+254 KDAKLGGYTVDKVEP

-360 VLKVEKGTVDVNNED
+360 VLKVEKGTVDVDDKD
-375 LTTEIELPSITAK
+375 LTTEIKLPSITAK

-407 MLQDEYYNNVTGE
+407 MLKDEYYNNVTGE
-420 YVYTEN
+420 YVYTET
-426 VDGKEYTYKVKKME
+426 VDGKEYTYKVKKTE
-440 DSKPLTNAQL
+440 DTNSLTNDQL
-450 AERLGEGFTGDDN
+450 ANRLGDGFSVDADGD
-463 GVYYKGEKLTF
+463 VCYKGEKLTF
-474 DQMEAVRKTLS
+474 DQMKAVRKTLS
-485 YTVEV
+485 YTVAV
-490 TEVTKTPGQVEGG
+490 TEITKNEGQVEGG
-503 QESIESAKETAK
+503 EGSIKSAEETAK

-569 LRYNG
+569 LRYDG
-574 ATVSAPQPGTPDSS
+574 ATVSAPQPGSS
-588 KDTETRKDVTDNVI
+588 DPRKDTETRKDVTDNVI

-627 GSGELPSLDGWTI
+627 GSGELPSLEGWTFDGI
-640 ASKDPEKGTTTYK
+640 DTEKGTTIYK
-653 KEDTVTSPDGTS
+653 KEDTVTLSDGTS

-676 SSASLSDTEKE
+676 SSVSLSDTEKE

-724 KCVEWTI
+724 KRVEWTI

-758 IDEKARTI
+758 IDEKAGTI

-817 GQYSVSADSIR
+817 GQYSVPADSIR

-836 TFTKGNE
+836 TFTKGDE

-945 IAKNST
+945 IAKSST

-988 EVYWKLTWWGG
+988 EVYWKWTRWGG

-1045 DKVDQ
+1045 GNVDQ

-1057 KNLKLEWNYDAGNL
+1057 KNLEWNYDAGNL
-1071 VNGKGNQLVGLDSK
+1071 VNGKGNQPVGLDSK

-1092 GEGNGHYEYDRGTPN
+1092 GKGNGHYEYDRGNPN

-1136 QGQRGDYWTPGI
+1136 QGGYDDWHWV

-1168 ASLTKKERDAIVGT
+1168 ASLTKKERAAIVGT
-1182 YVVQIGTTGTNSTG
+1182 YVVKIGTTDTNSTG

-1203 LKSSEL
+1203 LKTSEL

-1296 SATAYG
+1296 SATASG
-1302 ENTSGGFDGA
+1302 ENTSGGFNGA
-1312 YTQNKS
+1312 YTQDKS

-1361 TDKVDTT
+1361 TDKVNTT

-1387 SIETRTVTVNGEETV
+1387 SIETRTVTVDGEETV
-1402 IVPPVTPPV
+1402 IVPPVTPPE
-1411 DPDTPDGPVE
+1411 TPVE
-1421 DETPDEVMTPETP
+1421 DETPDEVVTPETP
-1434 ELPAVQDAAPDEVV
+1434 ELPPVQDATPDDAAPETPV
-1448 LPAEPELPAV
+1448 LPSDAVLPAV
-1458 QDATALP
+1458 QDALP

>member
-13 VALTAC
+13 VTLTAC

-34 PAEDNA
+34 SVEDNA
-40 APQAEPVAESSTP
+40 APQAEPVAESPTP

-62 QEKVGE
+62 QEEAGE
-68 QEEFFPPP
+68 QEEFVPP
-76 VNEEAKSEEQAPAF
+76 VNDEAKKDDQAPAF

-95 TDDII
+95 TDDIT

-111 PGESGKDG
+111 P
-119 ETDGSE
+119 
-125 GSGETDETENPD
+125 GETDETENPD

-254 KDAKLGDYTVDKVEP
+254 KDAKLGGYTVDKVEP

-303 EGGVEKKEELDEE
+303 EDGVEKKTDDE
-316 GNPKTTYTLKK
+316 GNTTYTLKK
-327 EEISTDENG
+327 EETSTDENG
-336 NTVTRVTYY
+336 NTVTRTTYY
-345 KITGNTVETTTETTL
+345 EITGNSVKTTTETTL
-360 VLKVEKGTVDVNNED
+360 VLKVEKGTVDVDEKD
-375 LTTEIELPSITAK
+375 LTTEIKLPSITAK

-393 KTDVIEISSEKLGE
+393 KMDVIEISSEKLGE
-407 MLQDEYYNNVTGE
+407 MLKDEYYNNDTGE
-420 YVYTEN
+420 YVYTETDAN
-426 VDGKEYTYKVKKME
+426 GKEYTYKVKKTE
-440 DSKPLTNAQL
+440 DTKQLTNEQL
-450 AERLGEGFTGDDN
+450 ANRLGEGFTADAN
-463 GVYYKGEKLTF
+463 GVYYNGEKLTF
-474 DQMEAVRKTLS
+474 DQMDAVRKTLS

-503 QESIESAKETAK
+503 QESIESAAETAK
-515 LEAIKA
+515 LAAIKA
-521 ALTDAARNAG
+521 ALTDAAQNAG

-569 LRYNG
+569 LRYDG
-574 ATVSAPQPGTPDSS
+574 ATVSAPQLGSSDPS

-607 VTGSNTWTESGSL
+607 VNGSNTWTESGSL

-627 GSGELPSLDGWTI
+627 GSGELPSLDGWTVDTN
-640 ASKDPEKGTTTYK
+640 DPEKGTTIYK
-653 KEDTVTSPDGTS
+653 KEDTVTSPDGTI

-724 KCVEWTI
+724 KRVEWTI

-758 IDEKARTI
+758 IDEKAGTI

-865 SSVTDIIKDNKDL
+865 SSVTDIIKDDKDL

-895 LLPGEELWI
+895 LQPGEELWI

-951 YVANKGS
+951 YVANAGS
-958 DYEETKKNYYSG
+958 KYEETKKNYYSG
-970 EKTDEFKSFSK
+970 ETESK
-981 APDGSKI
+981 YYYQPWGGSKI
-988 EVYWKLTWWGG
+988 EVTPAGQPGW
-999 YYYYTDAN
+999 YYYTNDKGEKEYVPWWDVERQDTRN
-1007 GQEVRVH
+1007 
-1014 SNTVHYEEQR
+1014 
-1024 DDIGHLDL
+1024 DIGHLDL

-1045 DKVDQ
+1045 GKVDQ

-1057 KNLKLEWNYDAGNL
+1057 KDLKLEWNYDAGNL
-1071 VNGKGNQLVGLDSK
+1071 VNGKGNQPVGLDSK

-1092 GEGNGHYEYDRGTPN
+1092 GEGDGHYEYDRGDSN
-1107 NCPDKSAYYK
+1107 NNPDKSAYYK

-1130 GSIKLY
+1130 GNIKLY
-1136 QGQRGDYWTPGI
+1136 QGGYDGWSWV

-1155 NAYLKATGSSKTA
+1155 NAYLKATGSNKTA
-1168 ASLTKKERDAIVGT
+1168 AKLSKKERDAIVGT

-1196 ESGYQVY
+1196 KSGYQVY
-1203 LKSSEL
+1203 LKTSEL
-1209 TAYGYMTRD
+1209 TAYGYMSRD

-1296 SATAYG
+1296 RATAYG

-1342 TGSGS
+1342 SGKGETSYDTGSI
-1347 KEHDEGKVSYTYRT
+1347 SYSYRT
-1361 TDKVDTT
+1361 TDKVNTT

-1402 IVPPVTPPV
+1402 IVPPVTPPE
-1411 DPDTPDGPVE
+1411 TPVE
-1421 DETPDEVMTPETP
+1421 DETPDEVVTPETP
-1434 ELPAVQDAAPDEVV
+1434 ELPPVQDATPDDAAPETPV
-1448 LPAEPELPAV
+1448 LPSDAVLPAV
-1458 QDATALP
+1458 QDALP

>member
-24 MAAHAVEGPD
+24 LVAHAVD
-34 PAEDNA
+34 APAEPESKDADPKAALEEGADLKGQEENA
-40 APQAEPVAESSTP
+40 PEGKDQVE
-53 APVAEEGEK
+53 APVNKEAPKED
-62 QEKVGE
+62 QE
-68 QEEFFPPP
+68 
-76 VNEEAKSEEQAPAF
+76 PAF
-90 GPGTK
+90 VPDTESK
-95 TDDII
+95 DVE
-100 IDYKPAEKPEE
+100 IDYKDPQPSPES
-111 PGESGKDG
+111 PD
-119 ETDGSE
+119 T
-125 GSGETDETENPD
+125 TITE
-137 GTYVKGDVIDN
+137 GDVIDT
-148 SKKDEA
+148 SKKDEE
-154 TGKDGKI
+154 TGKTGKI
-161 GEATKEETPDSSSST
+161 GEATKTET
-176 TVVDPDAEVKKG
+176 VDPDASTTEVEM
-188 DPVVGKDEDG
+188 GKTTTHPDG
-198 NTTITTPTE
+198 STTITTPTE

-241 ELGKDVRPDWKTD
+241 ELGKDVRPDWSTD

-269 AKDGNSKTLTLK
+269 AKDGNSKELTLK
-281 KTSPTEEKEMAA
+281 KTSPTEEKEMSA

-303 EGGVEKKEELDEE
+303 EGGVEKKTDDE
-316 GNPKTTYTLKK
+316 GNTTYTLKK
-327 EEISTDENG
+327 EETSTDENG

-407 MLQDEYYNNVTGE
+407 MLKDEYYNNDTGE
-420 YVYTEN
+420 YVYTETDAN
-426 VDGKEYTYKVKKME
+426 GKEYTYKVKKTE
-440 DSKPLTNAQL
+440 DTKQLTNKQL
-450 AERLGEGFTGDDN
+450 ADRLGEGFTGDDN

-474 DQMEAVRKTLS
+474 DQKEAVRKTLS

-490 TEVTKTPGQVEGG
+490 TEITKTPGQVEGG

-569 LRYNG
+569 LRYDG
-574 ATVSAPQPGTPDSS
+574 ATVSAPQPGSS
-588 KDTETRKDVTDNVI
+588 DPIKDTETRKDVTDNVI

-607 VTGSNTWTESGSL
+607 VNGSNTWTESGSL

-627 GSGELPSLDGWTI
+627 DSGELPSLDGWTVDTN
-640 ASKDPEKGTTTYK
+640 DPEKGTTIYK
-653 KEDTVTSPDGTS
+653 KEDTVTLSDGTI

-676 SSASLSDTEKE
+676 SSAPLTDTEKE
-687 EIAWAELLNQHP
+687 EIAWNELQ
-699 EYKNKDELKAAG
+699 NKTGKDKATLIQEG
-711 YNINISS
+711 YSIDIGS

-724 KCVEWTI
+724 KRVEWTI
-731 DELSESTKTDAKDLN
+731 YELSESTKTDAKDLH

-836 TFTKGNE
+836 TFTKGDE

-988 EVYWKLTWWGG
+988 EVYWKSTWWGG

-1071 VNGKGNQLVGLDSK
+1071 VNGKGNQPVGLDSK

-1092 GEGNGHYEYDRGTPN
+1092 GEGDGHYEYDRGNPN

-1136 QGQRGDYWTPGI
+1136 QGGYDGWHRV

-1168 ASLTKKERDAIVGT
+1168 ASLTKKERNAIVGT
-1182 YVVQIGTTGTNSTG
+1182 YVVKIGTTGTNSTG

-1203 LKSSEL
+1203 LKTSEL

-1239 YDLMISKLTQVSEG
+1239 YDPMISKLTQVSEG

-1302 ENTSGGFDGA
+1302 ENTSGGFNGA
-1312 YTQNKS
+1312 YTQDKS

-1361 TDKVDTT
+1361 TDNVDTT

-1387 SIETRTVTVNGEETV
+1387 SIETRKVTVSGEETV

-1421 DETPDEVMTPETP
+1421 DETPDEVVTPETP
-1434 ELPAVQDAAPDEVV
+1434 ELPPVQDATPDDAAPETPV
-1448 LPAEPELPAV
+1448 LPSDAVLPAV
-1458 QDATALP
+1458 QDALP

>member
-34 PAEDNA
+34 SVEDNA
-40 APQAEPVAESSTP
+40 APQAEP
-53 APVAEEGEK
+53 APVEGKTAEGEVEGEEEK
-62 QEKVGE
+62 QE
-68 QEEFFPPP
+68 EFVPP
-76 VNEEAKSEEQAPAF
+76 VNDEAKKDDQAPAF

-111 PGESGKDG
+111 P
-119 ETDGSE
+119 
-125 GSGETDETENPD
+125 GETDETENPD

-207 TTGTETTTTTG
+207 TTGTQTTTTTG
-218 TGKADSSTTITDTKK
+218 TGEADSSTTITDTKK

-241 ELGKDVRPDWKTD
+241 ELGKDVRPNWETD
-254 KDAKLGDYTVDKVEP
+254 KDAKLGDYKVDKVEP
-269 AKDGNSKTLTLK
+269 AKDGNSKELTLK
-281 KTSPTEEKEMAA
+281 KTSEPETKEMSA
-293 EDIAKLLDVP
+293 EDVAKLLDVP
-303 EGGVEKKEELDEE
+303 EGGVEKKTDDE
-316 GNPKTTYTLKK
+316 GKTTYILKK
-327 EEISTDENG
+327 EETSTDENG

-426 VDGKEYTYKVKKME
+426 VDGKEYTYKVKKTE

-490 TEVTKTPGQVEGG
+490 TEITKTPGQVEGG
-503 QESIESAKETAK
+503 QESIKSAEETAK

-588 KDTETRKDVTDNVI
+588 KDTETREDIKDYTV

-627 GSGELPSLDGWTI
+627 GSGELPSLEGWTFDGI
-640 ASKDPEKGTTTYK
+640 DTEKGTTTYK
-653 KEDTVTSPDGTS
+653 KEETVTSPDGTS

-687 EIAWAELLNQHP
+687 EIAWNELQ
-699 EYKNKDELKAAG
+699 NKTGKDKATLIQEG
-711 YNINISS
+711 YSIDIGS

-724 KCVEWTI
+724 KRVEWTI

-836 TFTKGNE
+836 TFTKGDE

-988 EVYWKLTWWGG
+988 EVYWKSTWWGG

-1071 VNGKGNQLVGLDSK
+1071 VNGKGNQPVGLDSK

-1092 GEGNGHYEYDRGTPN
+1092 GEGDGHYEYDRGNPN

-1136 QGQRGDYWTPGI
+1136 QGGYDGWHWV

-1168 ASLTKKERDAIVGT
+1168 ASLTKKERNAIVGT
-1182 YVVQIGTTGTNSTG
+1182 YVVKIGTTGTNSTG

-1203 LKSSEL
+1203 LKTSEL

-1302 ENTSGGFDGA
+1302 ENTSGGFNGA
-1312 YTQNKS
+1312 YTQDKS

-1361 TDKVDTT
+1361 TDKVNTT

-1387 SIETRTVTVNGEETV
+1387 SIETRKVTVSGEETV

-1421 DETPDEVMTPETP
+1421 DETPDEVVTPETP
-1434 ELPAVQDAAPDEVV
+1434 ELPPVQDATPDDAAPETPV
-1448 LPAEPELPAV
+1448 LPSDAVLPAV
-1458 QDATALP
+1458 QDALP

>member
-34 PAEDNA
+34 SVEDNA
-40 APQAEPVAESSTP
+40 APQAEP
-53 APVAEEGEK
+53 APVEGKTAEGEVEGEEEK
-62 QEKVGE
+62 QE
-68 QEEFFPPP
+68 EFVPP
-76 VNEEAKSEEQAPAF
+76 VNDEAKKDDQAPAF

-100 IDYKPAEKPEE
+100 IDYKPAEKPDETGKS
-111 PGESGKDG
+111 GEDG
-119 ETDGSE
+119 ETDGSD

-188 DPVVGKDEDG
+188 ESVVGKDEDG

-254 KDAKLGDYTVDKVEP
+254 KDAKLGGYTVDKVEP

-360 VLKVEKGTVDVNNED
+360 VLKVEKGTVDVDDKD
-375 LTTEIELPSITAK
+375 LTTEIKLPSITAK

-407 MLQDEYYNNVTGE
+407 MLKDEYYNNVTGE
-420 YVYTEN
+420 YVYTET
-426 VDGKEYTYKVKKME
+426 VDGKEYTYKVKKTE
-440 DSKPLTNAQL
+440 DTNSLTNDQL
-450 AERLGEGFTGDDN
+450 ANRLGDGFSVDADGD
-463 GVYYKGEKLTF
+463 VCYKGEKLTF
-474 DQMEAVRKTLS
+474 DQMKAVRKTLS
-485 YTVEV
+485 YTVAV
-490 TEVTKTPGQVEGG
+490 TEITKNEGQVEGG
-503 QESIESAKETAK
+503 QASIDKANNDAK

-521 ALTDAARNAG
+521 ALTDAAKKTG
-531 INVETDDFKNQLN
+531 INVDSEDFKNQLN

-569 LRYNG
+569 LCYDG
-574 ATVSAPQPGTPDSS
+574 ATVSAPEPSS
-588 KDTETRKDVTDNVI
+588 SDPSKNTETREDIKDYTV

-627 GSGELPSLDGWTI
+627 GSGELPSLEGWTFDGI
-640 ASKDPEKGTTTYK
+640 DTEKGTTTYK
-653 KEDTVTSPDGTS
+653 KEETVTSPDGTI

-724 KCVEWTI
+724 KRVEWTI

-758 IDEKARTI
+758 IDEKAGTI

-836 TFTKGNE
+836 TFTKGDE

-988 EVYWKLTWWGG
+988 EVYWKSTWWGG

-1057 KNLKLEWNYDAGNL
+1057 KNLEWNYDAGNL
-1071 VNGKGNQLVGLDSK
+1071 VNGKGNQPVGLDSK

-1092 GEGNGHYEYDRGTPN
+1092 GKGNGHYEYDRGNPN

-1130 GSIKLY
+1130 GNIKLY
-1136 QGQRGDYWTPGI
+1136 QGGFDDYWHWV

-1168 ASLTKKERDAIVGT
+1168 ASLTKKERNAIVGT
-1182 YVVQIGTTGTNSTG
+1182 YVVKIGTTDTNSTG

-1203 LKSSEL
+1203 LKTSEL
-1209 TAYGYMTRD
+1209 TAYGYMSRD

-1296 SATAYG
+1296 RATAYG

-1342 TGSGS
+1342 SGKGETSYDTGSI
-1347 KEHDEGKVSYTYRT
+1347 SYSYRT
-1361 TDKVDTT
+1361 TEKVGTT
-1368 PVSKETVTTT
+1368 ALSKETVTTT

-1387 SIETRTVTVNGEETV
+1387 SIETRTVTVDGEETV
-1402 IVPPVTPPV
+1402 IVPPVTPPE
-1411 DPDTPDGPVE
+1411 TPVE
-1421 DETPDEVMTPETP
+1421 DETPDEVVTPETP
-1434 ELPAVQDAAPDEVV
+1434 ELPPVQDATLDDAAPETPV
-1448 LPAEPELPAV
+1448 LPSDAVLPAV

>member
-1 MTNKKLKLAAMS
+1 M
-13 VALTAC
+13 
-19 VAAQP
+19 
-24 MAAHAVEGPD
+24 
-34 PAEDNA
+34 
-40 APQAEPVAESSTP
+40 
-53 APVAEEGEK
+53 
-62 QEKVGE
+62 
-68 QEEFFPPP
+68 
-76 VNEEAKSEEQAPAF
+76 NEEAKKDDQAPAF

-95 TDDII
+95 TDDIT

-111 PGESGKDG
+111 PGE
-119 ETDGSE
+119 
-125 GSGETDETENPD
+125 TDEPETPGD
-137 GTYVKGDVIDN
+137 THLKGDVIDN

-154 TGKDGKI
+154 TGEDGKI

-269 AKDGNSKTLTLK
+269 AEDGNSKELTLK

-316 GNPKTTYTLKK
+316 GNPKTTYILKK
-327 EEISTDENG
+327 EETSTDENG

-345 KITGNTVETTTETTL
+345 EITGNSVKTTTETTL
-360 VLKVEKGTVDVNNED
+360 VLKVEKGTVDVDNKD
-375 LTTEIELPSITAK
+375 LTTKVELPSITAK

-407 MLQDEYYNNVTGE
+407 MLKDEYYNNDTGE
-420 YVYTEN
+420 YVYTETDAN
-426 VDGKEYTYKVKKME
+426 GKEYTYKVKKTE
-440 DSKPLTNAQL
+440 DTKPLTNKQL
-450 AERLGEGFTGDDN
+450 ADRLGEGFTADDN

-474 DQMEAVRKTLS
+474 DEMEAVRKTLS

-490 TEVTKTPGQVEGG
+490 TEVTKTPDQVEGG
-503 QESIESAKETAK
+503 QESIKSAEETAK

-521 ALTDAARNAG
+521 ALTDAAKKTG
-531 INVETDDFKNQLN
+531 INVDSEDFKNQLN

-574 ATVSAPQPGTPDSS
+574 ATVSTDLGTPDSS
-588 KDTETRKDVTDNVI
+588 KDTETREDVKDYTV

-653 KEDTVTSPDGTS
+653 KEETVTSPDGTS

-687 EIAWAELLNQHP
+687 EIAWKELQ
-699 EYKNKDELKAAG
+699 NKTGKDKATLLQEG
-711 YNINISS
+711 YSIDIGS

-724 KCVEWTI
+724 KRVEWTI

-774 KVTKTNDGYTCTVE
+774 NVTKTNDGYTCTVE

-802 AGAPLTPEEIQTALA
+802 AGAPLTPDEIQTALA

-836 TFTKGNE
+836 TFTKGDE

-890 EIQSK
+890 EIRSK
-895 LLPGEELWI
+895 LQPGEELRI
-904 GNLEVTD
+904 GETKID
-911 KTEKTDIIKY
+911 STTKKEDIIKY
-921 FTTAISPENMS
+921 FTKAISPDNMS

-970 EKTDEFKSFSK
+970 EKTGEFKYFSK

-988 EVYWKLTWWGG
+988 EVYWKSTWGWNG

-1014 SNTVHYEEQR
+1014 SNTVHSEEQR

-1032 ASGSKLDLLPDKD
+1032 ASGSKLDLLPDED
-1045 DKVDQ
+1045 GKVNQ

-1057 KNLKLEWNYDAGNL
+1057 KNLKLEWNYDAGKL
-1071 VNGKGNQLVGLDSK
+1071 VNGKDNQTVGLDSK

-1092 GEGNGHYEYDRGTPN
+1092 GEGSGHYEYDRGNRN
-1107 NCPDKSAYYK
+1107 NNPDKSAYYK

-1136 QGQRGDYWTPGI
+1136 QGGYDGWYWV

-1182 YVVQIGTTGTNSTG
+1182 YVVKIGTTDTNSTG
-1196 ESGYQVY
+1196 EGGYQVY
-1203 LKSSEL
+1203 RKTSEL
-1209 TAYGYMTRD
+1209 TAYGYMSRD

-1239 YDLMISKLTQVSEG
+1239 YDLMISKLTQVREG

-1277 FANRL
+1277 FAKRL
-1282 LELNKQTTTHKTSE
+1282 LELNKQTTTTHKTGE
-1296 SATAYG
+1296 GATAYG
-1302 ENTSGGFDGA
+1302 ENTSGDFDGT
-1312 YTQNKS
+1312 YTQKKS
-1318 ETVTGSGTGK
+1318 ETVEASGTGS

-1336 VLKKLF
+1336 VLKKFF

-1347 KEHDEGKVSYTYRT
+1347 KEHDEGKVSYTHRT
-1361 TDKVDTT
+1361 TDADKLKTSA
-1368 PVSKETVTTT
+1368 VSKTTTTVT
-1378 DAHVDYNYT
+1378 DAHVEYDYT
-1387 SIETRTVTVNGEETV
+1387 TIETRKVTVSGEETV
-1402 IVPPVTPPV
+1402 IVPPVTPPE
-1411 DPDTPDGPVE
+1411 TPVE
-1421 DETPDEVMTPETP
+1421 DETPDEVVMTPETP
-1434 ELPAVQDAAPDEVV
+1434 ELPPVQDATPDTPV
-1448 LPAEPELPAV
+1448 LPSDAVLPAV
-1458 QDATALP
+1458 QDALP

>member
-34 PAEDNA
+34 SVEDNA
-40 APQAEPVAESSTP
+40 APQAEP
-53 APVAEEGEK
+53 APVEGKTAEGEVEGEEEK
-62 QEKVGE
+62 QE
-68 QEEFFPPP
+68 EFVPP
-76 VNEEAKSEEQAPAF
+76 VNDEAKKDDQAPAF
-90 GPGTK
+90 GPGTN

-100 IDYKPAEKPEE
+100 IDYKPAEKPD
-111 PGESGKDG
+111 ESG
-119 ETDGSE
+119 E
-125 GSGETDETENPD
+125 SGETDETENPD

-207 TTGTETTTTTG
+207 TTGTQTTTTTG
-218 TGKADSSTTITDTKK
+218 TGKADSETTITDTEK
-233 GEEINLDD
+233 GDKIDLNK
-241 ELGKDVRPDWKTD
+241 ELKNKDGEVDKPTWETKTD
-254 KDAKLGDYTVDKVEP
+254 DKLGDYTVKEVEP
-269 AKDGNSKTLTLK
+269 SEDGNSKTLTLT
-281 KTSPTEEKEMAA
+281 KTDDSAPEKEMSA

-303 EGGVEKKEELDEE
+303 EDGVEKKTDDE
-316 GNPKTTYTLKK
+316 GNTTYILKK
-327 EEISTDENG
+327 EETSTDENG
-336 NTVTRVTYY
+336 NTVTRTTYY
-345 KITGNTVETTTETTL
+345 EITGNSVKTRTETTL

-426 VDGKEYTYKVKKME
+426 VDGKEYTYKVKKTE

-490 TEVTKTPGQVEGG
+490 TEITKTPGQVEGG
-503 QESIESAKETAK
+503 QESIKSAEETAK

-687 EIAWAELLNQHP
+687 EIAWNELQ
-699 EYKNKDELKAAG
+699 NKTGKDKATLIQEG
-711 YNINISS
+711 YSIDIGS

-724 KCVEWTI
+724 KRVEWTI
-731 DELSESTKTDAKDLN
+731 DELSESTKTDAKDLH

-758 IDEKARTI
+758 IDEKAGTI

-836 TFTKGNE
+836 TFTKGDE

-988 EVYWKLTWWGG
+988 EVYWKSTWWGG

-1071 VNGKGNQLVGLDSK
+1071 VNGKGNQPVGLDSK
-1085 ISWDDEG
+1085 ISWDDDG
-1092 GEGNGHYEYDRGTPN
+1092 GEGDGHYEYDRGNPN

-1130 GSIKLY
+1130 GNIKLY
-1136 QGQRGDYWTPGI
+1136 QGGFDDYWYWV

-1168 ASLTKKERDAIVGT
+1168 ASLTKKERNAIVGT
-1182 YVVQIGTTGTNSTG
+1182 YVVKIGTTGTNSTG

-1203 LKSSEL
+1203 LKTSEL

-1302 ENTSGGFDGA
+1302 ENTSGGFNGA
-1312 YTQNKS
+1312 YTQDKS

-1361 TDKVDTT
+1361 TDKVNTT

-1387 SIETRTVTVNGEETV
+1387 SIETRKVTVSGEETV

-1421 DETPDEVMTPETP
+1421 DETPDEVVTPETP
-1434 ELPAVQDAAPDEVV
+1434 ELPPVQDATPDDAAPETPV
-1448 LPAEPELPAV
+1448 LPSDAVLPAV
-1458 QDATALP
+1458 QDALP

>member
-1 MTNKKLKLAAMS
+1 M
-13 VALTAC
+13 
-19 VAAQP
+19 
-24 MAAHAVEGPD
+24 
-34 PAEDNA
+34 
-40 APQAEPVAESSTP
+40 
-53 APVAEEGEK
+53 
-62 QEKVGE
+62 
-68 QEEFFPPP
+68 
-76 VNEEAKSEEQAPAF
+76 
-90 GPGTK
+90 
-95 TDDII
+95 
-100 IDYKPAEKPEE
+100 
-111 PGESGKDG
+111 
-119 ETDGSE
+119 
-125 GSGETDETENPD
+125 
-137 GTYVKGDVIDN
+137 
-148 SKKDEA
+148 
-154 TGKDGKI
+154 
-161 GEATKEETPDSSSST
+161 
-176 TVVDPDAEVKKG
+176 DPDAEVKKG

-233 GEEINLDD
+233 GEEIDLNK
-241 ELGKDVRPDWKTD
+241 ELGEVRPDWKTD
-254 KDAKLGDYTVDKVEP
+254 KDATLGDYTVKEVEP
-269 AKDGNSKTLTLK
+269 SEDGNSKELTLK

-303 EGGVEKKEELDEE
+303 EGGVEKKTDDE
-316 GNPKTTYTLKK
+316 GNTTYTLKK
-327 EEISTDENG
+327 EETSTDENG
-336 NTVTRVTYY
+336 NTVTRTTYY
-345 KITGNTVETTTETTL
+345 EITGTSVKTRTETTL
-360 VLKVEKGTVDVNNED
+360 KLKVEKGTETKKDQD
-375 LTTEIELPSITAK
+375 LSTEAELPDSITVK
-388 NTDET
+388 NGKSELKVSKDILEKALDNGGTYTDTDKNITYTVT
-393 KTDVIEISSEKLGE
+393 KKEESSTKLSNE
-407 MLQDEYYNNVTGE
+407 
-420 YVYTEN
+420 
-426 VDGKEYTYKVKKME
+426 
-440 DSKPLTNAQL
+440 QL
-450 AERLGEGFTGDDN
+450 AKRLGDGFTYNAADDSIS
-463 GVYYKGEKLTF
+463 YKGEKLTISQN
-474 DQMEAVRKTLS
+474 DVYRKLLS
-485 YTVEV
+485 YDVTV
-490 TEVTKTPGQVEGG
+490 TETIKNEGQVEGG
-503 QESIESAKETAK
+503 QASIDKANNDAK

-521 ALTDAARNAG
+521 ALTDAAKKTG
-531 INVETDDFKNQLN
+531 INVDSEDFKNQLN

-569 LRYNG
+569 LRYDG
-574 ATVSAPQPGTPDSS
+574 ATVSAPQPGSSDPS
-588 KDTETRKDVTDNVI
+588 KDTETREDIKDYTV

-627 GSGELPSLDGWTI
+627 GSGELPSLEGWTFDGI
-640 ASKDPEKGTTTYK
+640 DTEKGTTTYK
-653 KEDTVTSPDGTS
+653 KEETVTSPDGTS

-676 SSASLSDTEKE
+676 SSASLSDAEKE
-687 EIAWAELLNQHP
+687 EIAWKELQ
-699 EYKNKDELKAAG
+699 NKTGKDKATLLQEG
-711 YNINISS
+711 YSIDIGS

-724 KCVEWTI
+724 KRVEWTI
-731 DELSESTKTDAKDLN
+731 DTLSESTKTDTKDLN

-758 IDEKARTI
+758 IDENAGTI
-766 TVDGKTYD
+766 TVDGNIYRN
-774 KVTKTNDGYTCTVE
+774 VTKTDDGYTCTVE

-795 TYTFTKQ
+795 TYTFTKK

-836 TFTKGNE
+836 TFTKGDE

-865 SSVTDIIKDNKDL
+865 SSVTGIIKDDKDL

-895 LLPGEELWI
+895 LQPGEELRI
-904 GNLEVTD
+904 GETKID
-911 KTEKTDIIKY
+911 STTKKEDIIKY
-921 FTTAISPENMS
+921 FTKAISPDNMS

-970 EKTDEFKSFSK
+970 EKTGEFKYFSK

-988 EVYWKLTWWGG
+988 EVYWKSTWGWNG

-1007 GQEVRVH
+1007 GHEVRVD
-1014 SNTVHYEEQR
+1014 SNTVHSEEQR

-1032 ASGSKLDLLPDKD
+1032 ASGSKLDLLPDED
-1045 DKVDQ
+1045 GKVNQ

-1057 KNLKLEWNYDAGNL
+1057 KNLKLEWNYDAGKL
-1071 VNGKGNQLVGLDSK
+1071 VNGKDNQTVGLDSK

-1092 GEGNGHYEYDRGTPN
+1092 GEGDGHYEYDRGNPN
-1107 NCPDKSAYYK
+1107 KNPDKSAYYK
-1117 LTGTVAYDPIKEN
+1117 LTGTVAYDPIKDKD

-1136 QGQRGDYWTPGI
+1136 QGQWGDYWNPGI
-1148 SAEDQAI
+1148 SAEDEAI
-1155 NAYLKATGSSKTA
+1155 NAYLKATGSSKTYRD
-1168 ASLTKKERDAIVGT
+1168 LTTKERNAIVGT
-1182 YVVQIGTTGTNSTG
+1182 YVVKIGTTGTNSTG

-1209 TAYGYMTRD
+1209 TAYGYMSRD

-1239 YDLMISKLTQVSEG
+1239 YDLMISELTQVREG

-1277 FANRL
+1277 FAKRL
-1282 LELNKQTTTHKTSE
+1282 LELNKQTTTTHKTGE
-1296 SATAYG
+1296 GATAYG
-1302 ENTSGGFDGA
+1302 ENTSGDFDGT
-1312 YTQNKS
+1312 YTQKKS
-1318 ETVTGSGTGK
+1318 ETVEGSGTGK

-1336 VLKKLF
+1336 VLKKIF
-1342 TGSGS
+1342 SGSGS
-1347 KEHDEGKVSYTYRT
+1347 KEHDEGSVSYTHRT
-1361 TDKVDTT
+1361 TDKVNTT

-1378 DAHVDYNYT
+1378 DAHVGYNYT

-1402 IVPPVTPPV
+1402 IVPPVTPPE
-1411 DPDTPDGPVE
+1411 TPVE
-1421 DETPDEVMTPETP
+1421 DETPDEVVTPETP
-1434 ELPAVQDAAPDEVV
+1434 ELPPVQDATPDAPV
-1448 LPAEPELPAV
+1448 LPSDAVLPAV
-1458 QDATALP
+1458 QDALP

>member
-34 PAEDNA
+34 SVEDNA
-40 APQAEPVAESSTP
+40 APQAEPVAESPTP

-62 QEKVGE
+62 QEEAGE
-68 QEEFFPPP
+68 QEEFVPP
-76 VNEEAKSEEQAPAF
+76 VNDEAKKDDQAPAF

-95 TDDII
+95 TDDIT

-111 PGESGKDG
+111 P
-119 ETDGSE
+119 
-125 GSGETDETENPD
+125 GETDETENPD

-241 ELGKDVRPDWKTD
+241 ELGKDVRPDWSTD
-254 KDAKLGDYTVDKVEP
+254 EKAKLGDYTVKEVEP
-269 AKDGNSKTLTLK
+269 SEDGNSKTLTLK
-281 KTSPTEEKEMAA
+281 KTSEPETKKMSA
-293 EDIAKLLDVP
+293 EDVAKLLDVP

-327 EEISTDENG
+327 EETSTDENG

-345 KITGNTVETTTETTL
+345 EITGNSVKTTTETTL

-426 VDGKEYTYKVKKME
+426 VDGKEYTYKVKKTE

-450 AERLGEGFTGDDN
+450 ADRLGEGFTGDDN

-474 DQMEAVRKTLS
+474 DQKEAVRKTLS

-503 QESIESAKETAK
+503 QESIKSAEETAK

-521 ALTDAARNAG
+521 ALTDAAKKTG
-531 INVETDDFKNQLN
+531 IDVDSENFKNQLN

-569 LRYNG
+569 LRYDG
-574 ATVSAPQPGTPDSS
+574 ATVSAPQPGSS
-588 KDTETRKDVTDNVI
+588 DPIKDTETRKDVTDNVI

-607 VTGSNTWTESGSL
+607 VNGSNTWTESGSL

-627 GSGELPSLDGWTI
+627 DSGELPSLDGWTVD
-640 ASKDPEKGTTTYK
+640 SKDPEKGTTIYK
-653 KEDTVTSPDGTS
+653 KEDTVTLSDGTS

-676 SSASLSDTEKE
+676 SSAPLTDTEKE
-687 EIAWAELLNQHP
+687 EIAWNELQ
-699 EYKNKDELKAAG
+699 NKTGKDKATLIQEG
-711 YNINISS
+711 YSIDIGS

-724 KCVEWTI
+724 KRVEWTI

-758 IDEKARTI
+758 IDEKAGTI

-817 GQYSVSADSIR
+817 VQYSVSADSIR

-836 TFTKGNE
+836 TFTKGDE

-970 EKTDEFKSFSK
+970 EKTDEFKYFSK

-988 EVYWKLTWWGG
+988 EVYWKSTWWGG

-1071 VNGKGNQLVGLDSK
+1071 VNGKGNQPVGLDSK

-1092 GEGNGHYEYDRGTPN
+1092 GKGDGHYEYDRGNSN

-1136 QGQRGDYWTPGI
+1136 QGGYDGWYWV

-1155 NAYLKATGSSKTA
+1155 NAYLETTGSNKTA
-1168 ASLTKKERDAIVGT
+1168 ANLSKKERDAIVGT
-1182 YVVQIGTTGTNSTG
+1182 YVVKIGTTDTNSTG
-1196 ESGYQVY
+1196 KSGYQVY
-1203 LKSSEL
+1203 LKTSEL
-1209 TAYGYMTRD
+1209 TAYGYMSRD

-1227 KRQDGTWGYVGG
+1227 KRQTNSWDYVGG

-1302 ENTSGGFDGA
+1302 ENTSGGFNGA
-1312 YTQNKS
+1312 YTQDKS

-1347 KEHDEGKVSYTYRT
+1347 KEHDEGKVSYTHRT
-1361 TDKVDTT
+1361 TDYVDTEAVAKT
-1368 PVSKETVTTT
+1368 ATTTT

-1402 IVPPVTPPV
+1402 IVPPVTPP
-1411 DPDTPDGPVE
+1411 DGPVE
-1421 DETPDEVMTPETP
+1421 DENPDEVVTPETP
-1434 ELPAVQDAAPDEVV
+1434 ELPPVQDATPDDAAPETPV
-1448 LPAEPELPAV
+1448 LPSDAVLPAV
-1458 QDATALP
+1458 QDALP

>member
-34 PAEDNA
+34 SVEDNA
-40 APQAEPVAESSTP
+40 APQAEP
-53 APVAEEGEK
+53 APVEGKTAEGEVEGEEEK
-62 QEKVGE
+62 QE
-68 QEEFFPPP
+68 EFVPP
-76 VNEEAKSEEQAPAF
+76 VNDEAKKDDQAPAF
-90 GPGTK
+90 GPGTN
-95 TDDII
+95 TDDIT

-111 PGESGKDG
+111 P
-119 ETDGSE
+119 
-125 GSGETDETENPD
+125 GETDETENPD

-188 DPVVGKDEDG
+188 ESVVGKDEDG

-207 TTGTETTTTTG
+207 TTGTQTTTTTG
-218 TGKADSSTTITDTKK
+218 TGEAKSETTITDTKK

-254 KDAKLGDYTVDKVEP
+254 KDAKLGGYTVDKVEP

-281 KTSPTEEKEMAA
+281 KTSEPETKEMSA
-293 EDIAKLLDVP
+293 EDVAKLLDVP
-303 EGGVEKKEELDEE
+303 EDGVEKKEELDEE

-327 EEISTDENG
+327 EETSTDENG

-345 KITGNTVETTTETTL
+345 KITGTTVETTTETTL
-360 VLKVEKGTVDVNNED
+360 VLKVEKGTVDVDDKD

-426 VDGKEYTYKVKKME
+426 VDGKEYTYKVKKTE

-450 AERLGEGFTGDDN
+450 ADRLGEGFTGDDN

-724 KCVEWTI
+724 KRVEWTI

-758 IDEKARTI
+758 IDEKAGTI

-817 GQYSVSADSIR
+817 GQYSVPADSIR

-970 EKTDEFKSFSK
+970 EKTNEFKSFSK

-988 EVYWKLTWWGG
+988 EVYWKSTWWGG

-1071 VNGKGNQLVGLDSK
+1071 VNGKGNQPVGLDSK

-1092 GEGNGHYEYDRGTPN
+1092 GEGDGHYEYDRGNPN

-1136 QGQRGDYWTPGI
+1136 QGGYDGWHWV

-1168 ASLTKKERDAIVGT
+1168 ASLTKKERNAIVGT
-1182 YVVQIGTTGTNSTG
+1182 YVVKIGTTGTNSTG

-1203 LKSSEL
+1203 LKTSEL

-1296 SATAYG
+1296 RATAYG
-1302 ENTSGGFDGA
+1302 ENTSGGFDGT
-1312 YTQNKS
+1312 YTQKKS
-1318 ETVTGSGTGK
+1318 ETVEGSGTGK

-1336 VLKKLF
+1336 VLKKIF
-1342 TGSGS
+1342 SGSGS
-1347 KEHDEGKVSYTYRT
+1347 KEHDEGSVSYTHRT
-1361 TDKVDTT
+1361 TDKVNTT

-1378 DAHVDYNYT
+1378 DAHVGYNYT

-1411 DPDTPDGPVE
+1411 TPPETPVE
-1421 DETPDEVMTPETP
+1421 DETPNEVVTPETP
-1434 ELPAVQDAAPDEVV
+1434 ELPPVQDATPDAPV
-1448 LPAEPELPAV
+1448 LPSDAVLPAV
-1458 QDATALP
+1458 QDALP

>member
-34 PAEDNA
+34 SVEDNA
-40 APQAEPVAESSTP
+40 APQAEP
-53 APVAEEGEK
+53 APVEGKTAEGEVEGEEEK
-62 QEKVGE
+62 QE
-68 QEEFFPPP
+68 EFVPPE
-76 VNEEAKSEEQAPAF
+76 NDEAKKDDQAPAF
-90 GPGTK
+90 GPGTE
-95 TDDII
+95 TDDIT
-100 IDYKPAEKPEE
+100 IDYKPAEKPEA
-111 PGESGKDG
+111 P
-119 ETDGSE
+119 
-125 GSGETDETENPD
+125 GETDETENPD

-241 ELGKDVRPDWKTD
+241 ELGKDVRPDWSTD
-254 KDAKLGDYTVDKVEP
+254 EKAKLGDYTVKEVEP
-269 AKDGNSKTLTLK
+269 SEDGNSKTLTLK
-281 KTSPTEEKEMAA
+281 KTSEPETKKMSA
-293 EDIAKLLDVP
+293 EDVAKLLDVP

-327 EEISTDENG
+327 EETSTDENG

-345 KITGNTVETTTETTL
+345 EITGNSVKTTTETTL

-426 VDGKEYTYKVKKME
+426 VDGKEYTYKVKKTE

-450 AERLGEGFTGDDN
+450 ADRLGEGFTGDDN

-574 ATVSAPQPGTPDSS
+574 ATVSAPEPSS
-588 KDTETRKDVTDNVI
+588 SDPSKNTETREDIKDYTV

-653 KEDTVTSPDGTS
+653 KEETVTSPDGTS

-676 SSASLSDTEKE
+676 SSASLSDAEKAD
-687 EIAWAELLNQHP
+687 IAWAELLKQHP
-699 EYKNKDELKAAG
+699 EYKNEDELKAAG
-711 YNINISS
+711 YNIDIGS

-724 KCVEWTI
+724 KRVEWTI
-731 DELSESTKTDAKDLN
+731 GTLSESTKTDTKDLN

-817 GQYSVSADSIR
+817 GQYSVPADSIR

-836 TFTKGNE
+836 TFTKGDE

-945 IAKNST
+945 IAKSST

-988 EVYWKLTWWGG
+988 EVYWKSTWWGG

-1071 VNGKGNQLVGLDSK
+1071 VNGKGNQPVGLDSK

-1092 GEGNGHYEYDRGTPN
+1092 GEGDGHYEYDRGNPN

-1130 GSIKLY
+1130 GNIKLY
-1136 QGQRGDYWTPGI
+1136 QGGFDDYWYWV

-1155 NAYLKATGSSKTA
+1155 NAYLKATGSNKTA

-1182 YVVQIGTTGTNSTG
+1182 YVVKIGTTGTNSTG

-1203 LKSSEL
+1203 LKTSEL
-1209 TAYGYMTRD
+1209 TAYGYMSRD

-1227 KRQDGTWGYVGG
+1227 KRQTNSWDYVGG

-1282 LELNKQTTTHKTSE
+1282 LELNQQTTTHKTSE
-1296 SATAYG
+1296 RATAYG

-1312 YTQNKS
+1312 YTQDKS

-1342 TGSGS
+1342 SGKGETSYDTGS
-1347 KEHDEGKVSYTYRT
+1347 VSYSYRT
-1361 TDKVDTT
+1361 TDKVNTT

-1421 DETPDEVMTPETP
+1421 DETPDEVVTPETP
-1434 ELPAVQDAAPDEVV
+1434 ELPPVQDATPDEVV

-1482 LLTIAGAFA
+1482 LLMVVGAFA

>member
-34 PAEDNA
+34 SVEDNA
-40 APQAEPVAESSTP
+40 APQAEPVVENSTP

-62 QEKVGE
+62 QEEVGE
-68 QEEFFPPP
+68 QEEFVPPE
-76 VNEEAKSEEQAPAF
+76 NDEAKKDDQAPAF

-95 TDDII
+95 TDDIT

-111 PGESGKDG
+111 P
-119 ETDGSE
+119 
-125 GSGETDETENPD
+125 GETDETENPD

-207 TTGTETTTTTG
+207 TTGTQTTTTTG
-218 TGKADSSTTITDTKK
+218 TGEADSSTTITDTKK
-233 GEEINLDD
+233 GEEIDLNK
-241 ELGKDVRPDWKTD
+241 ELGEVRPDWSTD
-254 KDAKLGDYTVDKVEP
+254 KDAKLGDYKVDKVEP
-269 AKDGNSKTLTLK
+269 AEDGNSKELTLK
-281 KTSPTEEKEMAA
+281 KTSPTETKEMSA
-293 EDIAKLLDVP
+293 EDVAKLLDVP
-303 EGGVEKKEELDEE
+303 EDGVEKKTDDE
-316 GNPKTTYTLKK
+316 GKTTYILKK
-327 EEISTDENG
+327 EETSTDENG

-724 KCVEWTI
+724 KRVEWTI

-945 IAKNST
+945 IAKSST

-970 EKTDEFKSFSK
+970 EKTDEFKYFSK
-981 APDGSKI
+981 APDDSKI
-988 EVYWKLTWWGG
+988 EVYWKWTWWGG

-1045 DKVDQ
+1045 GKVDQ

-1057 KNLKLEWNYDAGNL
+1057 KDLKLEWNYDAGNL
-1071 VNGKGNQLVGLDSK
+1071 VNGKGNQTVGLDSK

-1092 GEGNGHYEYDRGTPN
+1092 GEGDGHYEYDRGNRN
-1107 NCPDKSAYYK
+1107 NNPDKSAYYK
-1117 LTGTVAYDPIKEN
+1117 LTGTVAYDPIKDKD

-1136 QGQRGDYWTPGI
+1136 QGQWGDYWNPGI
-1148 SAEDQAI
+1148 SAEDEAI
-1155 NAYLKATGSSKTA
+1155 NAYLKATGSSKTYRD
-1168 ASLTKKERDAIVGT
+1168 LTTKERNAIVGT
-1182 YVVQIGTTGTNSTG
+1182 YVVKIGTTGTNSTG

-1209 TAYGYMTRD
+1209 TAYGYMSRD

-1239 YDLMISKLTQVSEG
+1239 YDLMISELTQVSEG

-1277 FANRL
+1277 FAKRL
-1282 LELNKQTTTHKTSE
+1282 LELNKQTTTTHKTGE
-1296 SATAYG
+1296 GATAYG
-1302 ENTSGGFDGA
+1302 ENTSGDFDGT
-1312 YTQNKS
+1312 YTQKKS
-1318 ETVTGSGTGK
+1318 ETVEGSGTGK

-1336 VLKKLF
+1336 VLKKIF
-1342 TGSGS
+1342 SGSGS
-1347 KEHDEGKVSYTYRT
+1347 KEHDEGSVSYTHRT
-1361 TDKVDTT
+1361 TDKVNTT

-1378 DAHVDYNYT
+1378 DAHVGYNYT
-1387 SIETRTVTVNGEETV
+1387 SIETRKVTVNGEETV

-1421 DETPDEVMTPETP
+1421 DETPDEVVTPETP
-1434 ELPAVQDAAPDEVV
+1434 ELPPVQDATPDAPV
-1448 LPAEPELPAV
+1448 LPSDAVLPAV
-1458 QDATALP
+1458 QDALP

>member
-34 PAEDNA
+34 SVEDNA

-68 QEEFFPPP
+68 QEEFTPP

-95 TDDII
+95 TDDIT
-100 IDYKPAEKPEE
+100 IDYKPAEKPEQ
-111 PGESGKDG
+111 PGKSGEDG
-119 ETDGSE
+119 EADGSE

-161 GEATKEETPDSSSST
+161 GEAAKEETPDSSSST

-188 DPVVGKDEDG
+188 ESVVGKDEDG

-233 GEEINLDD
+233 GEEIDLDD

-254 KDAKLGDYTVDKVEP
+254 KDAKLGGYTVDKVEP

-281 KTSPTEEKEMAA
+281 KTSEPETKEMSA
-293 EDIAKLLDVP
+293 EDVAKLLDVP
-303 EGGVEKKEELDEE
+303 EDGVEKKTDDE
-316 GNPKTTYTLKK
+316 GKTTYILKK
-327 EEISTDENG
+327 EETSTDENG

-360 VLKVEKGTVDVNNED
+360 VLKVEKGTVDVDDKD
-375 LTTEIELPSITAK
+375 LTTKVELPSITAK

-407 MLQDEYYNNVTGE
+407 MLKDEYYNNITGE

-426 VDGKEYTYKVKKME
+426 VDGKEYTYKVKKTE
-440 DSKPLTNAQL
+440 NTKPLTHAQL
-450 AERLGEGFTGDDN
+450 AERLGEGFTADDN

-474 DQMEAVRKTLS
+474 DEMEAVRKTLS

-503 QESIESAKETAK
+503 QESIKSAEETAK

-521 ALTDAARNAG
+521 ALTDAAKKTG
-531 INVETDDFKNQLN
+531 INVDSEDFKNQLN

-569 LRYNG
+569 LRYDG
-574 ATVSAPQPGTPDSS
+574 ATVSAPQPGSSDPS
-588 KDTETRKDVTDNVI
+588 KDTETRKDVTDNTV

-653 KEDTVTSPDGTS
+653 KEETVTSPDGTS

-676 SSASLSDTEKE
+676 SSASLTDTEKE
-687 EIAWAELLNQHP
+687 EIAWKELQ
-699 EYKNKDELKAAG
+699 NKTGKDKATLLQEG
-711 YNINISS
+711 YSIDIGS

-724 KCVEWTI
+724 KRVEWTI
-731 DELSESTKTDAKDLN
+731 DTLSESTKTDTKDLN

-758 IDEKARTI
+758 IDENAGTI
-766 TVDGKTYD
+766 TVDGNIYRN
-774 KVTKTNDGYTCTVE
+774 VTKTNDGYTCTVE

-795 TYTFTKQ
+795 TYTFTKK

-836 TFTKGNE
+836 TFTKGDE

-890 EIQSK
+890 EIQNK
-895 LLPGEELWI
+895 LQPDEELWI
-904 GNLEVTD
+904 G
-911 KTEKTDIIKY
+911 KTKIDSTTKKEDIIKY
-921 FTTAISPENMS
+921 FTKAISPENMS

-945 IAKNST
+945 IAKSST

-970 EKTDEFKSFSK
+970 EKTDEFKYFSK

-988 EVYWKLTWWGG
+988 EVYWKWTRWGG

-1014 SNTVHYEEQR
+1014 SNTVHSEEQR

-1032 ASGSKLDLLPDKD
+1032 ASGSKLDLLPDED
-1045 DKVDQ
+1045 GKVNQ

-1057 KNLKLEWNYDAGNL
+1057 KDLKLEWNYDAGNL
-1071 VNGKGNQLVGLDSK
+1071 VNGKGNQTVGLDSK

-1092 GEGNGHYEYDRGTPN
+1092 GEGSGHYEYDRGNRN
-1107 NCPDKSAYYK
+1107 NNPDKSAYYK
-1117 LTGTVAYDPIKEN
+1117 LTGTVAYDPIKDKD

-1136 QGQRGDYWTPGI
+1136 QGQWGDYWNPGI
-1148 SAEDQAI
+1148 SAEDEAI
-1155 NAYLKATGSSKTA
+1155 NAYLKATGSSKTYRD
-1168 ASLTKKERDAIVGT
+1168 LTTKERNAIVGT
-1182 YVVQIGTTGTNSTG
+1182 YVVKIGTTGTNSTG

-1209 TAYGYMTRD
+1209 TAYGYMSRD

-1239 YDLMISKLTQVSEG
+1239 YDLMISELTQVREG

-1277 FANRL
+1277 FAKRL
-1282 LELNKQTTTHKTSE
+1282 LELNKQTTTTHKTGE
-1296 SATAYG
+1296 GATAYG
-1302 ENTSGGFDGA
+1302 ENTSGDFDGT
-1312 YTQNKS
+1312 YTQKKS
-1318 ETVTGSGTGK
+1318 ETVEGSGTGK

-1336 VLKKLF
+1336 VLKKIF
-1342 TGSGS
+1342 SGSGS
-1347 KEHDEGKVSYTYRT
+1347 KEHDEGKVSYTHRT
-1361 TDKVDTT
+1361 TDKVNTT

-1378 DAHVDYNYT
+1378 DAHVGYNYT

-1402 IVPPVTPPV
+1402 IVPPVTPPE
-1411 DPDTPDGPVE
+1411 TPVE
-1421 DETPDEVMTPETP
+1421 DETPDEVVTPETP
-1434 ELPAVQDAAPDEVV
+1434 ELPPVQDATPDAPV
-1448 LPAEPELPAV
+1448 LPSDAVLPAV
-1458 QDATALP
+1458 QDALP

>member
-34 PAEDNA
+34 SVEDNA
-40 APQAEPVAESSTP
+40 APQAEP
-53 APVAEEGEK
+53 APVEGKTAEGEVEGEEEK
-62 QEKVGE
+62 QE
-68 QEEFFPPP
+68 EFVPP
-76 VNEEAKSEEQAPAF
+76 VNDEAKKDDQAPAF

-100 IDYKPAEKPEE
+100 IDYKPAEKPDE
-111 PGESGKDG
+111 
-119 ETDGSE
+119 
-125 GSGETDETENPD
+125 SGETDETENPD

-154 TGKDGKI
+154 TGEDGKI
-161 GEATKEETPDSSSST
+161 GKATKEETPDSSSST

-207 TTGTETTTTTG
+207 TTGTQTTTTTG
-218 TGKADSSTTITDTKK
+218 TGEAKSETTITDTKK

-254 KDAKLGDYTVDKVEP
+254 KDAKLGGYTVDKVEP

-281 KTSPTEEKEMAA
+281 KTSEPETKEMSA
-293 EDIAKLLDVP
+293 EDVAKLLDVP
-303 EGGVEKKEELDEE
+303 EDGVEKKTDDE
-316 GNPKTTYTLKK
+316 GKTTYILKK
-327 EEISTDENG
+327 EETSTDENG

-426 VDGKEYTYKVKKME
+426 VDGKEYTYKVKKTE

-450 AERLGEGFTGDDN
+450 ADRLGEGFTGDAN

-474 DQMEAVRKTLS
+474 DQKEAVRKTLS

-515 LEAIKA
+515 LNAIKA

-569 LRYNG
+569 LRYDG

-588 KDTETRKDVTDNVI
+588 KGTETRKDVTDNVI

-607 VTGSNTWTESGSL
+607 VNGSNTWTESGSL

-653 KEDTVTSPDGTS
+653 KEDTVTSPDGTI

-687 EIAWAELLNQHP
+687 EIAWNELQ
-699 EYKNKDELKAAG
+699 NKTGKDKATLIQEG
-711 YNINISS
+711 YSIDIGS

-724 KCVEWTI
+724 KRVEWTI

-817 GQYSVSADSIR
+817 VQYSVSADSIR

-890 EIQSK
+890 EIRSK

-970 EKTDEFKSFSK
+970 EKTNEFKSFSK

-988 EVYWKLTWWGG
+988 EVYWKWTLWGG

-1045 DKVDQ
+1045 GNVDQ

-1071 VNGKGNQLVGLDSK
+1071 VNGKGNQPVGLDSK

-1092 GEGNGHYEYDRGTPN
+1092 GEGDGHYEYDRGNPN

-1130 GSIKLY
+1130 GNIKLY

-1168 ASLTKKERDAIVGT
+1168 ASLTKKERDAIVGI
-1182 YVVQIGTTGTNSTG
+1182 YVVKIGTTGTNSTG

-1203 LKSSEL
+1203 LKTSEL

-1282 LELNKQTTTHKTSE
+1282 LELNQQTTTHKTSE
-1296 SATAYG
+1296 RATAYG

-1312 YTQNKS
+1312 YTQDKS

-1342 TGSGS
+1342 SGKGETSYDTGS
-1347 KEHDEGKVSYTYRT
+1347 VSYSYRT
-1361 TDKVDTT
+1361 TDKVNTT

-1402 IVPPVTPPV
+1402 IVPPVTPPE
-1411 DPDTPDGPVE
+1411 TPVE
-1421 DETPDEVMTPETP
+1421 DETPDEVVTPETP
-1434 ELPAVQDAAPDEVV
+1434 ELPPVQDATPDEVV

>member
-34 PAEDNA
+34 SVEDNA
-40 APQAEPVAESSTP
+40 APQAEP
-53 APVAEEGEK
+53 APVEGKTAEGEVEGEEEK
-62 QEKVGE
+62 QE
-68 QEEFFPPP
+68 EFVPP
-76 VNEEAKSEEQAPAF
+76 VNDEAKKDDQAPAF
-90 GPGTK
+90 GPGTN

-111 PGESGKDG
+111 P
-119 ETDGSE
+119 
-125 GSGETDETENPD
+125 GETDETENPD

-207 TTGTETTTTTG
+207 TTGTQTTTTTG
-218 TGKADSSTTITDTKK
+218 TGEADSSTTITDTKK

-254 KDAKLGDYTVDKVEP
+254 KDAKLGGYTVDKVEP

-303 EGGVEKKEELDEE
+303 EDGVEKKTDDE
-316 GNPKTTYTLKK
+316 GNTTYTLKK
-327 EEISTDENG
+327 EETSTDENG

-345 KITGNTVETTTETTL
+345 EITGNSVKTTTETTL
-360 VLKVEKGTVDVNNED
+360 VLKVEKGTAEGGKD
-375 LTTEIELPSITAK
+375 LTTEVKLPSIKDSNDKEILSAEELGDLLKDQTAIDGVYTVKREK
-388 NTDET
+388 NGKTYIYKITEAKSSDTLTSEQLYDRLKDEGY
-393 KTDVIEISSEKLGE
+393 KYENGKL
-407 MLQDEYYNNVTGE
+407 YYNGIELNDVQI
-420 YVYTEN
+420 N
-426 VDGKEYTYKVKKME
+426 
-440 DSKPLTNAQL
+440 
-450 AERLGEGFTGDDN
+450 
-463 GVYYKGEKLTF
+463 
-474 DQMEAVRKTLS
+474 AVRKTLS

-490 TEVTKTPGQVEGG
+490 TEETKNPGQVEGG
-503 QESIESAKETAK
+503 QESIKSAEETAK

-569 LRYNG
+569 LRYDG

-588 KDTETRKDVTDNVI
+588 KGTETRKDVTDNVI

-607 VTGSNTWTESGSL
+607 VNGSNTWTESGSL

-627 GSGELPSLDGWTI
+627 GSGKLPSLDGWTI

-653 KEDTVTSPDGTS
+653 KEETVTSPDGTS

-724 KCVEWTI
+724 KRVEWTI
-731 DELSESTKTDAKDLN
+731 DELSESTKTDAKDLH

-817 GQYSVSADSIR
+817 GQYSVPADSIR

-836 TFTKGNE
+836 TFTKGDE

-951 YVANKGS
+951 YVANAGS
-958 DYEETKKNYYSG
+958 KYEETKKNYYSG
-970 EKTDEFKSFSK
+970 ETETKYYYQ
-981 APDGSKI
+981 PWGGSKI
-988 EVYWKLTWWGG
+988 EVTPAGQPGW
-999 YYYYTDAN
+999 YYYTNDKGEKEYVSWWDVERQDTRN
-1007 GQEVRVH
+1007 
-1014 SNTVHYEEQR
+1014 
-1024 DDIGHLDL
+1024 DIGHLDL

-1045 DKVDQ
+1045 GKVDQ

-1057 KNLKLEWNYDAGNL
+1057 KDLKLEWNYDAGNL
-1071 VNGKGNQLVGLDSK
+1071 VNGKGNQTVGLDSK

-1092 GEGNGHYEYDRGTPN
+1092 GKGNGHYEYDRGTPN

-1117 LTGTVAYDPIKEN
+1117 LTGTVAYDPIKDKD

-1155 NAYLKATGSSKTA
+1155 NAYLEATGSNKTA
-1168 ASLTKKERDAIVGT
+1168 KDLSPKERNAIVGT
-1182 YVVQIGTTGTNSTG
+1182 YVVKIGTTDTNSTG

-1203 LKSSEL
+1203 LKTSEL

-1302 ENTSGGFDGA
+1302 ENTSGGFNGA
-1312 YTQNKS
+1312 YTQDKS

-1347 KEHDEGKVSYTYRT
+1347 KEHDEGKVSYTHRT
-1361 TDKVDTT
+1361 TDYVDTEAVAKT
-1368 PVSKETVTTT
+1368 ATTTT

-1402 IVPPVTPPV
+1402 IVPPVTPPE
-1411 DPDTPDGPVE
+1411 TPVE
-1421 DETPDEVMTPETP
+1421 DETPDEVVTPETP
-1434 ELPAVQDAAPDEVV
+1434 ELPPVQDATPDDAAPETPV
-1448 LPAEPELPAV
+1448 LPSDAVLPAV
-1458 QDATALP
+1458 QDALP

>member
-34 PAEDNA
+34 SVEDNA
-40 APQAEPVAESSTP
+40 APQAEPVAESPTP

-62 QEKVGE
+62 QEEAGE
-68 QEEFFPPP
+68 QEEFVPPE
-76 VNEEAKSEEQAPAF
+76 NDEAKKDDQAPAF
-90 GPGTK
+90 GPGTE
-95 TDDII
+95 TDDIT

-111 PGESGKDG
+111 P
-119 ETDGSE
+119 
-125 GSGETDETENPD
+125 GETDETENPD

-188 DPVVGKDEDG
+188 ESVVGKDEDG

-207 TTGTETTTTTG
+207 TTGTQTTTTTG
-218 TGKADSSTTITDTKK
+218 IGKADSSTTITDTKK

-241 ELGKDVRPDWKTD
+241 ELGKDMRPDWKTD
-254 KDAKLGDYTVDKVEP
+254 KDAKLGGYTVDKVEP

-281 KTSPTEEKEMAA
+281 KTSEPETKKMSA
-293 EDIAKLLDVP
+293 EDVAKLLDVP
-303 EGGVEKKEELDEE
+303 EDGVEKKTDDE
-316 GNPKTTYTLKK
+316 GNTTYTLKK
-327 EEISTDENG
+327 EETSTDENG

-345 KITGNTVETTTETTL
+345 KITGTTVETTTETTL
-360 VLKVEKGTVDVNNED
+360 VLKVEKGTVDVDDKD

-426 VDGKEYTYKVKKME
+426 VDGKEYTYKVKKTE

-450 AERLGEGFTGDDN
+450 ADRLGEGFTGDDN

-474 DQMEAVRKTLS
+474 DQKEAVRKTLS

-503 QESIESAKETAK
+503 QESIESAEEAAK

-544 TIDPTGKGQLN
+544 TIDSTGKGQLN

-569 LRYNG
+569 LRYDG
-574 ATVSAPQPGTPDSS
+574 ATVSAPQPGSSDPS

-607 VTGSNTWTESGSL
+607 VNGSNTWTESGSL

-627 GSGELPSLDGWTI
+627 DSGELPSLDGWTFDSI
-640 ASKDPEKGTTTYK
+640 DTEKGTTTYK
-653 KEDTVTSPDGTS
+653 KEETVTSPDGTS

-687 EIAWAELLNQHP
+687 EIAWAELLKQHP

-724 KCVEWTI
+724 KRVEWTI

-817 GQYSVSADSIR
+817 GQYSVPADSIR

-895 LLPGEELWI
+895 LQPGEELWI

-945 IAKNST
+945 IAKSST

-981 APDGSKI
+981 APDGFKI
-988 EVYWKLTWWGG
+988 EVYWKWTRWGG

-1045 DKVDQ
+1045 GNVDQ

-1071 VNGKGNQLVGLDSK
+1071 VNGKGNQPVGLDSK

-1092 GEGNGHYEYDRGTPN
+1092 GEGDGHYEYDRGNPN

-1136 QGQRGDYWTPGI
+1136 QGGYDDWHWV

-1182 YVVQIGTTGTNSTG
+1182 YVVKIGTTDTNSTG

-1203 LKSSEL
+1203 LKTSEL

-1296 SATAYG
+1296 SATASG
-1302 ENTSGGFDGA
+1302 ENTSGGFNGA
-1312 YTQNKS
+1312 YTQDKS

-1361 TDKVDTT
+1361 TDKVNTT

-1387 SIETRTVTVNGEETV
+1387 SIETRTVTVDGEETV
-1402 IVPPVTPPV
+1402 IVPPVTPPE
-1411 DPDTPDGPVE
+1411 TPVE
-1421 DETPDEVMTPETP
+1421 DETPDEVVTPETP
-1434 ELPAVQDAAPDEVV
+1434 ELPPVQDATPDDAAPETPV
-1448 LPAEPELPAV
+1448 LPSDAVLPAV
-1458 QDATALP
+1458 QDALP

>member
-1 MTNKKLKLAAMS
+1 M
-13 VALTAC
+13 
-19 VAAQP
+19 
-24 MAAHAVEGPD
+24 
-34 PAEDNA
+34 
-40 APQAEPVAESSTP
+40 
-53 APVAEEGEK
+53 
-62 QEKVGE
+62 
-68 QEEFFPPP
+68 
-76 VNEEAKSEEQAPAF
+76 NEEAKSEEQAPAF

-95 TDDII
+95 TDDIT
-100 IDYKPAEKPEE
+100 IDYKPAEKPEQ
-111 PGESGKDG
+111 PGKSGEDG

-207 TTGTETTTTTG
+207 TTGTQTTTTTG

-241 ELGKDVRPDWKTD
+241 ELGKDVRPGWGTG

-269 AKDGNSKTLTLK
+269 AEDGNSKELTLK
-281 KTSPTEEKEMAA
+281 KTSEPETKEMSA
-293 EDIAKLLDVP
+293 EDVAKLLDVP
-303 EGGVEKKEELDEE
+303 EGGVEKKTDNE
-316 GNPKTTYTLKK
+316 GNTTYTLKK
-327 EEISTDENG
+327 EETSTDENG

-360 VLKVEKGTVDVNNED
+360 VLKVEKGTVDVDDKD
-375 LTTEIELPSITAK
+375 LTTKVELPSIK
-388 NTDET
+388 DE
-393 KTDVIEISSEKLGE
+393 S
-407 MLQDEYYNNVTGE
+407 
-420 YVYTEN
+420 
-426 VDGKEYTYKVKKME
+426 GKEILSAKQLNDLLKDQKPGEDGTYKIEKEANGKTYLYTITE
-440 DSKPLTNAQL
+440 STDQGTLLTNEQL
-450 AERLGEGFTGDDN
+450 ADRLGDGFTADDN

-474 DQMEAVRKTLS
+474 DEMEAVRKTLS
-485 YTVEV
+485 YTVAV
-490 TEVTKTPGQVEGG
+490 TEITKNEGQVEGG
-503 QESIESAKETAK
+503 QESIKSAEETAK

-521 ALTDAARNAG
+521 ALTDAAKKTG
-531 INVETDDFKNQLN
+531 INVDSEDFKNQLN

-569 LRYNG
+569 LCYDG
-574 ATVSAPQPGTPDSS
+574 ATVSAPEPSS
-588 KDTETRKDVTDNVI
+588 SDPSKNTETREDIKDYTV

-653 KEDTVTSPDGTS
+653 KEETVTSPDGTS

-676 SSASLSDTEKE
+676 SSASLSDAEKAD
-687 EIAWAELLNQHP
+687 IAWAELLKQHP
-699 EYKNKDELKAAG
+699 EYKNEDELKAAG
-711 YNINISS
+711 YNIDIGS

-724 KCVEWTI
+724 KRVKWTI

-758 IDEKARTI
+758 IDEKAGTI

-865 SSVTDIIKDNKDL
+865 SSVTDIIKDDKDL
-878 EKAYDELWKQIQ
+878 EKAYDALWKQIQ

-895 LLPGEELWI
+895 LQPGEELWI

-951 YVANKGS
+951 YVANAGS
-958 DYEETKKNYYSG
+958 KYEETKKNYYSG
-970 EKTDEFKSFSK
+970 ETESK
-981 APDGSKI
+981 YYYQPWGGSKI
-988 EVYWKLTWWGG
+988 EVTPAGQPGW
-999 YYYYTDAN
+999 YYYTNDKGEKEYVPWWDVERQDTRN
-1007 GQEVRVH
+1007 
-1014 SNTVHYEEQR
+1014 
-1024 DDIGHLDL
+1024 DIGHLDL

-1045 DKVDQ
+1045 GKVDQ

-1057 KNLKLEWNYDAGNL
+1057 KDLKLEWNYDAGNL
-1071 VNGKGNQLVGLDSK
+1071 VNGKGNQTVGLDSK

-1092 GEGNGHYEYDRGTPN
+1092 GKGNGHYEYDRGDPN
-1107 NCPDKSAYYK
+1107 NNPDKSAYYK
-1117 LTGTVAYDPIKEN
+1117 LTGTVAYDPIKDKD

-1155 NAYLKATGSSKTA
+1155 NAYLEATGSNKTA
-1168 ASLTKKERDAIVGT
+1168 ANLSKKERDAIVGT
-1182 YVVQIGTTGTNSTG
+1182 YVVKIGTTGTNSTG

-1203 LKSSEL
+1203 LKTSEL

-1296 SATAYG
+1296 RATAYG

-1421 DETPDEVMTPETP
+1421 DETPDEVVTPETP
-1434 ELPAVQDAAPDEVV
+1434 ELPPVQDATPDDAAPETPV
-1448 LPAEPELPAV
+1448 LPSDAVLPAV
-1458 QDATALP
+1458 QDALP

>member
-34 PAEDNA
+34 SVEDNA
-40 APQAEPVAESSTP
+40 APQAEP
-53 APVAEEGEK
+53 APVEGKTAEGEVEGEEEK
-62 QEKVGE
+62 QE
-68 QEEFFPPP
+68 EFVPP
-76 VNEEAKSEEQAPAF
+76 VNDEAKKDDQAPAF
-90 GPGTK
+90 GPGTN

-100 IDYKPAEKPEE
+100 IDYKPAEKPD
-111 PGESGKDG
+111 ESG
-119 ETDGSE
+119 E
-125 GSGETDETENPD
+125 SGETDETENPD

-254 KDAKLGDYTVDKVEP
+254 KDAKLGGYTVDKVEP

-281 KTSPTEEKEMAA
+281 KTSEPETKKMSA
-293 EDIAKLLDVP
+293 EDVAKLLDVP
-303 EGGVEKKEELDEE
+303 EGGVEKKTDDE
-316 GNPKTTYTLKK
+316 GNTTYTLKK
-327 EEISTDENG
+327 EETSTDENG

-345 KITGNTVETTTETTL
+345 EITGNSVKTTTETTL
-360 VLKVEKGTVDVNNED
+360 KLKVEKGTETKKDQD
-375 LTTEIELPSITAK
+375 LSTEAELPDSITVK
-388 NTDET
+388 NGKSELKVSKDILEKALDNGGTYTDTDKNITYTVT
-393 KTDVIEISSEKLGE
+393 KKEESSTKLSNE
-407 MLQDEYYNNVTGE
+407 
-420 YVYTEN
+420 
-426 VDGKEYTYKVKKME
+426 
-440 DSKPLTNAQL
+440 QL
-450 AERLGEGFTGDDN
+450 AKRLGDGFTYNAADDSIS
-463 GVYYKGEKLTF
+463 YKGEKLTISQN
-474 DQMEAVRKTLS
+474 DVYRKLLS
-485 YTVEV
+485 YDVTV
-490 TEVTKTPGQVEGG
+490 TETIKNEGQVEGG
-503 QESIESAKETAK
+503 QASIDKANNDAK

-521 ALTDAARNAG
+521 ALTDAAKKTG
-531 INVETDDFKNQLN
+531 INVDSEDFKNQLN

-569 LRYNG
+569 LCYDG
-574 ATVSAPQPGTPDSS
+574 ATVSAPEPSS
-588 KDTETRKDVTDNVI
+588 SDPSKNTETREDIKDYTV

-627 GSGELPSLDGWTI
+627 GSGELPSLEGWTFDGI
-640 ASKDPEKGTTTYK
+640 DTEKGTTTYK
-653 KEDTVTSPDGTS
+653 KEETVTSPDGTS
-665 TKITR
+665 TKIIR

-676 SSASLSDTEKE
+676 SSASLSDAEKAD
-687 EIAWAELLNQHP
+687 IAWAELLKQHP
-699 EYKNKDELKAAG
+699 EYKNEDELKAAG
-711 YNINISS
+711 YNIDIGS

-724 KCVEWTI
+724 KRVEWTI
-731 DELSESTKTDAKDLN
+731 GTLSESTKTDTKDLN

-758 IDEKARTI
+758 IDEKAGTI
-766 TVDGKTYD
+766 TVDGDIYRN
-774 KVTKTNDGYTCTVE
+774 VTKTNDGYTCTVE

-836 TFTKGNE
+836 TFTKGDE

-890 EIQSK
+890 EIRSK
-895 LLPGEELWI
+895 LPPDEELWI

-911 KTEKTDIIKY
+911 KTKKTDIIKY

-988 EVYWKLTWWGG
+988 EVYWKWTLWGG

-1071 VNGKGNQLVGLDSK
+1071 VNGKDNQPVGLDSK

-1092 GEGNGHYEYDRGTPN
+1092 GEGDGHYEYDRGTPN

-1182 YVVQIGTTGTNSTG
+1182 YVVKIGTTDTNSTG

-1203 LKSSEL
+1203 LKTSEL

-1342 TGSGS
+1342 SGKGETSYDTGS
-1347 KEHDEGKVSYTYRT
+1347 VSYSYRT
-1361 TDKVDTT
+1361 PDEVITSA
-1368 PVSKETVTTT
+1368 VSKTTKTTT

-1402 IVPPVTPPV
+1402 IVPPVTPPE
-1411 DPDTPDGPVE
+1411 TPVE
-1421 DETPDEVMTPETP
+1421 DETPDEVVTPETP
-1434 ELPAVQDAAPDEVV
+1434 ELPPVQDATPDDAAPETPV
-1448 LPAEPELPAV
+1448 LPSDAVLPAV
-1458 QDATALP
+1458 QDALP

>member
-1 MTNKKLKLAAMS
+1 M
-13 VALTAC
+13 
-19 VAAQP
+19 
-24 MAAHAVEGPD
+24 
-34 PAEDNA
+34 
-40 APQAEPVAESSTP
+40 
-53 APVAEEGEK
+53 
-62 QEKVGE
+62 
-68 QEEFFPPP
+68 
-76 VNEEAKSEEQAPAF
+76 
-90 GPGTK
+90 
-95 TDDII
+95 
-100 IDYKPAEKPEE
+100 
-111 PGESGKDG
+111 
-119 ETDGSE
+119 
-125 GSGETDETENPD
+125 
-137 GTYVKGDVIDN
+137 
-148 SKKDEA
+148 
-154 TGKDGKI
+154 
-161 GEATKEETPDSSSST
+161 
-176 TVVDPDAEVKKG
+176 DPDAEVKKG

-233 GEEINLDD
+233 GEEIDLDD
-241 ELGKDVRPDWKTD
+241 ELGKDVRPNWKTD

-269 AKDGNSKTLTLK
+269 AEDGNSKELTLK

-303 EGGVEKKEELDEE
+303 EGGVEKKTDNE
-316 GNPKTTYTLKK
+316 GNTTYTLKK
-327 EEISTDENG
+327 EETSTDENG

-360 VLKVEKGTVDVNNED
+360 VLKVEKGTETKKDQD
-375 LTTEIELPSITAK
+375 LSTEAELPDSITVK
-388 NTDET
+388 NGKSELKVSKDILEKALDNGGTYTDTDKNITYTVT
-393 KTDVIEISSEKLGE
+393 KKEESSTKLSNE
-407 MLQDEYYNNVTGE
+407 
-420 YVYTEN
+420 
-426 VDGKEYTYKVKKME
+426 
-440 DSKPLTNAQL
+440 QL
-450 AERLGEGFTGDDN
+450 AKRLGDGFTYNAADDSIS
-463 GVYYKGEKLTF
+463 YKGEKLTISQN
-474 DQMEAVRKTLS
+474 DVYRKLLS
-485 YTVEV
+485 YDVTV
-490 TEVTKTPGQVEGG
+490 TETIKNEGQVEGG
-503 QESIESAKETAK
+503 QASIDKANNDAK

-521 ALTDAARNAG
+521 ALTDAAKKTG
-531 INVETDDFKNQLN
+531 INVDSEDFKNQLN

-569 LRYNG
+569 LCYDG
-574 ATVSAPQPGTPDSS
+574 ATVSAPEPGSS
-588 KDTETRKDVTDNVI
+588 DPSKNTETREDIKDYTV

-627 GSGELPSLDGWTI
+627 GSGELPSLEGWTFDGI
-640 ASKDPEKGTTTYK
+640 DTEKGTTTYK
-653 KEDTVTSPDGTS
+653 KEETVTSPDGTS

-670 TCTITE
+670 TCTIKE
-676 SSASLSDTEKE
+676 SSASLTDAEKE
-687 EIAWAELLNQHP
+687 EIAWKELQ
-699 EYKNKDELKAAG
+699 NKSGKDKATLLQEG
-711 YNINISS
+711 YSIDIGS

-724 KCVEWTI
+724 KRVEWTI
-731 DELSESTKTDAKDLN
+731 DTLSESTKTDTKDLN

-758 IDEKARTI
+758 IDENAGTI
-766 TVDGKTYD
+766 TVDGNIYRN
-774 KVTKTNDGYTCTVE
+774 VTKTDDGYTCTVE

-795 TYTFTKQ
+795 TYTFTKK

-836 TFTKGNE
+836 TFTKGDE

-865 SSVTDIIKDNKDL
+865 SSVTGIIKDDKDL

-895 LLPGEELWI
+895 LQPGEELRI
-904 GNLEVTD
+904 GETKID
-911 KTEKTDIIKY
+911 STTKKEDIIKY
-921 FTTAISPENMS
+921 FTKAISPDNMS

-970 EKTDEFKSFSK
+970 EKTGEFKYFSK

-988 EVYWKLTWWGG
+988 EVYWKSTWGWNG

-1007 GQEVRVH
+1007 GHEVRVD
-1014 SNTVHYEEQR
+1014 SNTVHSEEQR

-1045 DKVDQ
+1045 GKVDQ

-1071 VNGKGNQLVGLDSK
+1071 VNGKDNQTVGLDSK

-1092 GEGNGHYEYDRGTPN
+1092 GEGSGHYEYDRGNRN
-1107 NCPDKSAYYK
+1107 NNPDKSAYYK

-1136 QGQRGDYWTPGI
+1136 QGQWGDYWNPGI
-1148 SAEDQAI
+1148 SAEDEAI
-1155 NAYLKATGSSKTA
+1155 NAYLKATGSSKTYRD
-1168 ASLTKKERDAIVGT
+1168 LTTKERNAIVGT
-1182 YVVQIGTTGTNSTG
+1182 YVVKIGTTGTNSTG

-1209 TAYGYMTRD
+1209 TAYGYMSRD

-1239 YDLMISKLTQVSEG
+1239 YDLMISELTQVREG

-1277 FANRL
+1277 FAKRL
-1282 LELNKQTTTHKTSE
+1282 LELNKQTTTTHKTGE
-1296 SATAYG
+1296 GATAYG
-1302 ENTSGGFDGA
+1302 ENTSGDFDGT
-1312 YTQNKS
+1312 YTQKKS
-1318 ETVTGSGTGK
+1318 ETVEASGTGS

-1336 VLKKLF
+1336 VLKKIF
-1342 TGSGS
+1342 SGSGS
-1347 KEHDEGKVSYTYRT
+1347 KEHDEGSVSYTHRT
-1361 TDKVDTT
+1361 TDKVNTT

-1402 IVPPVTPPV
+1402 IVPPVTPPE
-1411 DPDTPDGPVE
+1411 TPVE
-1421 DETPDEVMTPETP
+1421 DETPDEVVTPETP
-1434 ELPAVQDAAPDEVV
+1434 ELPPVQDATPDAPV
-1448 LPAEPELPAV
+1448 LPSDAVLPAV
-1458 QDATALP
+1458 QDALP

>member
-1 MTNKKLKLAAMS
+1 M
-13 VALTAC
+13 
-19 VAAQP
+19 
-24 MAAHAVEGPD
+24 
-34 PAEDNA
+34 
-40 APQAEPVAESSTP
+40 
-53 APVAEEGEK
+53 
-62 QEKVGE
+62 
-68 QEEFFPPP
+68 
-76 VNEEAKSEEQAPAF
+76 NEEAKSEEQAPAF

-95 TDDII
+95 TDDIT
-100 IDYKPAEKPEE
+100 IDYKPAEKPEQ
-111 PGESGKDG
+111 PGKSGEDG
-119 ETDGSE
+119 EADGSE

-188 DPVVGKDEDG
+188 ESVVGKDEDG

-233 GEEINLDD
+233 GEEIDLDD
-241 ELGKDVRPDWKTD
+241 ELGKDVRPDWETD
-254 KDAKLGDYTVDKVEP
+254 KDAKLGGYTVDKVEP

-303 EGGVEKKEELDEE
+303 EDGLEKKTDDE
-316 GNPKTTYTLKK
+316 GNTTYTLKK
-327 EEISTDENG
+327 EETSTDENG
-336 NTVTRVTYY
+336 NTVTRTTYY
-345 KITGNTVETTTETTL
+345 EITGNSVKTRTETTL
-360 VLKVEKGTVDVNNED
+360 VLKVEKGTVDVDDKD
-375 LTTEIELPSITAK
+375 LTTKVELPSITAK

-407 MLQDEYYNNVTGE
+407 MLKDEYYNNVTGE

-426 VDGKEYTYKVKKME
+426 VDGKEYTYKVKKTE
-440 DSKPLTNAQL
+440 NTKPLTHAQL
-450 AERLGEGFTGDDN
+450 ADRLGEGFTGDDN
-463 GVYYKGEKLTF
+463 GVYYKGEKLNL

-503 QESIESAKETAK
+503 QESIESAEETAK

-521 ALTDAARNAG
+521 ALTDAAKKTG
-531 INVETDDFKNQLN
+531 INVDSEDFKNQLN

-569 LRYNG
+569 LRYDG
-574 ATVSAPQPGTPDSS
+574 ATVSAPQPGSSDPS

-627 GSGELPSLDGWTI
+627 GSGELPSLEGWTI

-653 KEDTVTSPDGTS
+653 KEETVTSPDGTS

-676 SSASLSDTEKE
+676 SSASLTDAEKE
-687 EIAWAELLNQHP
+687 EIAWKELQ
-699 EYKNKDELKAAG
+699 NKTGKGKATLLQEG
-711 YNINISS
+711 YSIDIGS

-724 KCVEWTI
+724 KRVEWTI
-731 DELSESTKTDAKDLN
+731 DTLSESTKTDTKDLN

-758 IDEKARTI
+758 IDENAGTI
-766 TVDGKTYD
+766 TVDGNIYRN
-774 KVTKTNDGYTCTVE
+774 VTKTDDGFTCTVE

-795 TYTFTKQ
+795 TYTFTKK

-836 TFTKGNE
+836 TFTKGDE

-865 SSVTDIIKDNKDL
+865 SSVTGIIKDDKDL

-895 LLPGEELWI
+895 LQPGEELRI
-904 GNLEVTD
+904 GETKID
-911 KTEKTDIIKY
+911 STTKKEDIIKY
-921 FTTAISPENMS
+921 FTKAISPENMS

-945 IAKNST
+945 IAKSST

-970 EKTDEFKSFSK
+970 EKTDEFKYFSK

-988 EVYWKLTWWGG
+988 EVYWKWTRWGG

-1014 SNTVHYEEQR
+1014 SNTVHSEEQR

-1045 DKVDQ
+1045 GKVDQ

-1057 KNLKLEWNYDAGNL
+1057 KDLKLEWNYDAGKL
-1071 VNGKGNQLVGLDSK
+1071 VNGKDNQTVGLDSK

-1092 GEGNGHYEYDRGTPN
+1092 GEGSGHYEYDRGNRN
-1107 NCPDKSAYYK
+1107 NNPDKSAYYK

-1136 QGQRGDYWTPGI
+1136 QGQWGDYWNPGI
-1148 SAEDQAI
+1148 SAEDEAI
-1155 NAYLKATGSSKTA
+1155 NAYLKATGSSKTYRD
-1168 ASLTKKERDAIVGT
+1168 LTTKERNAIVGT
-1182 YVVQIGTTGTNSTG
+1182 YVVKIGTTGTNSTG

-1209 TAYGYMTRD
+1209 TAYGYMSRD

-1239 YDLMISKLTQVSEG
+1239 YDLMISELTQVREG

-1277 FANRL
+1277 FAKRL
-1282 LELNKQTTTHKTSE
+1282 LELNKQTTTHKTGE
-1296 SATAYG
+1296 GATAYG
-1302 ENTSGGFDGA
+1302 ENTSGGFDGT
-1312 YTQNKS
+1312 YTQKKS
-1318 ETVTGSGTGK
+1318 ETVEGSGTGK

-1336 VLKKLF
+1336 VLKKIF
-1342 TGSGS
+1342 SGSGS
-1347 KEHDEGKVSYTYRT
+1347 KEHDEGSVSYTHRT
-1361 TDKVDTT
+1361 TDKVNTT

-1378 DAHVDYNYT
+1378 DAHVGYNYT

-1402 IVPPVTPPV
+1402 IVPPVTPPE
-1411 DPDTPDGPVE
+1411 TPVE
-1421 DETPDEVMTPETP
+1421 DETPDEVVTPETP
-1434 ELPAVQDAAPDEVV
+1434 ELPPVQDATPDAPV
-1448 LPAEPELPAV
+1448 LPSDAVLPAV
-1458 QDATALP
+1458 QDALP